1 MDYWGFYNGAE
12 NISSLTGYRHTLIPS
27 IEGLGINQDALI
39 IQGQELPAQTAV
51 RNASRK
57 YITANMLK
65 KITYPTGG
73 SVEFEFEPHTFTN
86 AKVISKE
93 DLEKYA
99 PKLAYLNTVNN
110 NNAEFSTP
118 FVTFNI
124 PFAQTVTINVTVR
137 FDDYSASQVEGSGTI
152 IRQVG
157 STGGGILKSYKVTSQ
172 NVTDEHSYHVVES
185 FTLEAGDYVMSST
198 LASTVP
204 NQGYTARNVSA
215 ATLTYKSQIFNVDID
230 TLEHIGAG
238 VRIKT
243 ITQRNNTGEI
253 LERTKYLYELDNHKS
268 SGLLMIPI
276 NFVTDHNIRHGL
288 DNCPIHS
295 IVDHQFRRYDAQTD
309 ATLCYFPENYS
320 GRLIRKSTYDA
331 NNKLVK
337 EEINEYSIANKA
349 KELVNIKVIDNY
361 VGPVNHCLSIEAHP
375 YYNPYIYNG
384 RFFITLYPYIAYDI
398 QLTQQTETEYF
409 NSVPISKEKLYTYNQ
424 RNQISTCQTSTSRS
438 DYIQETY
445 KYAADSSFYKD
456 HLDYNVLTA
465 IMRYKRTS
473 GSSTAILENKYGNA
487 FTKFTLLSS
496 TESSNISPKR
506 RTVSYKYD
514 SKWNPVE
521 VTYQDSSSVVY
532 LWGYKY
538 SRIIAKITNITYAKV
553 LSRLGESSLNTLCS
567 SNIPNSTSLYNLQNI
582 FSDCEVTTWLYN
594 PSYGV
599 SEVRSPNGLKT
610 FYEYDAIGR
619 VSEILDLNRKTIMS
633 FQYQLSHNGTS
644 QNFLK
649 TRTMMN
655 EEGNKYMEVYSYYD
669 GLGRPYQTVE
679 CKITP
684 FQTHLIT
691 LQEYDAAN
699 RKTYTWLPVESA
711 TSTYMPSASVK
722 AQAVADYGDTHPYTK
737 TEYEASPLNKIVNQ
751 YGVGEEWNNHP
762 VHIEYMTNTTSS
774 PLNCLNYMVN
784 DNGALV
790 SSNQYYAAGQLYVT
804 KSTDEDNNVGYTF
817 TDKSGHTILT
827 RQISGGQNLDTYY
840 VYDGLDNLR
849 YVLQPMYQTST
860 NLNMYAFQYK
870 YMGRQL
876 CIEKKM
882 PGAEA
887 IKYVYDK
894 LDRLIFSQDGN
905 QRLQNEWT
913 FYLYDRLN
921 RLTIQGIC
929 MEIDRLNLIPDVV
942 VTCYRENSNT
952 GLGGSGYYSTF
963 IPVDKVKEIHI
974 VNYYDD
980 YKFCSLTGFSGVPH
994 FSMGSNAKGY
1004 LTGNVVTILED
1015 GKKLYSANYYD
1026 VKGRMTQKVSSN
1038 HMNEYEVDNITYSFT
1053 DKPLTISHTHTAIN
1067 TTELYTYVYDH
1078 AERLQEVRHKLN
1090 GNSEVKLVINTYD
1103 KLGRLK
1109 TKTHHG
1115 ISGHKLTYEYN
1126 IRNWLTQISGT
1137 LFEQNLYYNTG
1148 NGSQCYNGNIGSMTW
1163 KSGED
1168 GIRGYKF
1175 TYDNMSRMRNAIYGE
1190 GTSITPP
1197 TGKNFSENVI
1207 GYDYNG
1213 NITGLQRYGKM
1224 SGSTYGKID
1233 DLSLTYVGNQL
1244 NNVTDAATDPLYNGA
1259 FNFVDGNKT
1268 SIQEYKYDA
1277 SGNLEQDYNK
1287 KIAKIQ
1293 YNSLNL
1299 PSTLQFANG
1308 NSTNYLYGAD
1318 GMKRRVTHK
1327 TAIANISVP
1336 MGQIKELASSQIS
1349 QTNTTDYCN
1358 NVIYE
1363 NGVLSMILTEEG
1375 YVTLSGD
1382 APIYHYYLKDHQGN
1396 NRVVINQASTV
1407 EQINHYYPFGGLF
1420 EVNTTTS
1427 GIQSYK
1433 YNGKELDRIH
1443 GVDWYDYEARMYDGA
1458 LGRFTTVDPLTEKYY
1473 STNLYAYCKNNP
1485 INRIDPDGKDDYLLE
1500 PRGRLHNCTPYA
1512 QRGKSGVDKLHSYS
1526 GNSKSPM
1533 GKSITVKSGL
1543 LSQMLEVQKKEEGY
1557 STYGSTR
1564 NIEDAAEVFK
1574 FAADNSKAEWKFD
1587 VYNDDGAFTAVVATD
1602 QKENNVQNGDYAQK
1616 ELSVNGTKVVN
1627 IHSHPDPN
1635 GTKEGSDKD
1644 MENAKRSSARNGVY
1658 FKANQT
1664 LYEYNGTQSNIR
1676 EIPIQSAVDLL
1687 RQLGI
1692 Y

>member
-1 MDYWGFYNGAE
+1 
-12 NISSLTGYRHTLIPS
+12 
-27 IEGLGINQDALI
+27 
-39 IQGQELPAQTAV
+39 
-51 RNASRK
+51 
-57 YITANMLK
+57 
-65 KITYPTGG
+65 
-73 SVEFEFEPHTFTN
+73 
-86 AKVISKE
+86 
-93 DLEKYA
+93 
-99 PKLAYLNTVNN
+99 
-110 NNAEFSTP
+110 
-118 FVTFNI
+118 
-124 PFAQTVTINVTVR
+124 
-137 FDDYSASQVEGSGTI
+137 
-152 IRQVG
+152 
-157 STGGGILKSYKVTSQ
+157 
-172 NVTDEHSYHVVES
+172 
-185 FTLEAGDYVMSST
+185 
-198 LASTVP
+198 
-204 NQGYTARNVSA
+204 
-215 ATLTYKSQIFNVDID
+215 
-230 TLEHIGAG
+230 
-238 VRIKT
+238 
-243 ITQRNNTGEI
+243 
-253 LERTKYLYELDNHKS
+253 
-268 SGLLMIPI
+268 
-276 NFVTDHNIRHGL
+276 
-288 DNCPIHS
+288 
-295 IVDHQFRRYDAQTD
+295 
-309 ATLCYFPENYS
+309 
-320 GRLIRKSTYDA
+320 
-331 NNKLVK
+331 
-337 EEINEYSIANKA
+337 
-349 KELVNIKVIDNY
+349 
-361 VGPVNHCLSIEAHP
+361 
-375 YYNPYIYNG
+375 
-384 RFFITLYPYIAYDI
+384 
-398 QLTQQTETEYF
+398 
-409 NSVPISKEKLYTYNQ
+409 
-424 RNQISTCQTSTSRS
+424 
-438 DYIQETY
+438 
-445 KYAADSSFYKD
+445 
-456 HLDYNVLTA
+456 
-465 IMRYKRTS
+465 
-473 GSSTAILENKYGNA
+473 
-487 FTKFTLLSS
+487 
-496 TESSNISPKR
+496 
-506 RTVSYKYD
+506 
-514 SKWNPVE
+514 
-521 VTYQDSSSVVY
+521 
-532 LWGYKY
+532 
-538 SRIIAKITNITYAKV
+538 
-553 LSRLGESSLNTLCS
+553 
-567 SNIPNSTSLYNLQNI
+567 
-582 FSDCEVTTWLYN
+582 
-594 PSYGV
+594 
-599 SEVRSPNGLKT
+599 
-610 FYEYDAIGR
+610 
-619 VSEILDLNRKTIMS
+619 
-633 FQYQLSHNGTS
+633 
-644 QNFLK
+644 
-649 TRTMMN
+649 
-655 EEGNKYMEVYSYYD
+655 
-669 GLGRPYQTVE
+669 
-679 CKITP
+679 
-684 FQTHLIT
+684 
-691 LQEYDAAN
+691 
-699 RKTYTWLPVESA
+699 
-711 TSTYMPSASVK
+711 
-722 AQAVADYGDTHPYTK
+722 
-737 TEYEASPLNKIVNQ
+737 
-751 YGVGEEWNNHP
+751 
-762 VHIEYMTNTTSS
+762 
-774 PLNCLNYMVN
+774 
-784 DNGALV
+784 
-790 SSNQYYAAGQLYVT
+790 
-804 KSTDEDNNVGYTF
+804 
-817 TDKSGHTILT
+817 
-827 RQISGGQNLDTYY
+827 
-840 VYDGLDNLR
+840 
-849 YVLQPMYQTST
+849 
-860 NLNMYAFQYK
+860 
-870 YMGRQL
+870 MGRQL

-963 IPVDKVKEIHI
+963 IPIDKVKEIHI

-1004 LTGNVVTILED
+1004 LTGNVATILED

-1026 VKGRMTQKVSSN
+1026 VKGRMTKKVSSN

-1053 DKPLTISHTHTAIN
+1053 DKPLTASHTHTAIN
-1067 TTELYTYVYDH
+1067 ATELYTYVYDH

-1090 GNSEVKLVINTYD
+1090 ENSEVKLAINTYD

-1115 ISGHKLTYEYN
+1115 TSGHKLTYEYN
-1126 IRNWLTQISGT
+1126 IRNWLTQISGR

-1148 NGSQCYNGNIGSMTW
+1148 SGSQCYNGNIGSMTW

-1213 NITGLQRYGKM
+1213 NITGLQRYGKV

-1233 DLSLTYVGNQL
+1233 DLSITYVGNQL

-1268 SIQEYKYDA
+1268 SIQEYKYD
-1277 SGNLEQDYNK
+1277 SNGNLEQDYNK

-1349 QTNTTDYCN
+1349 QTNTTDYCS

-1635 GTKEGSDKD
+1635 GTKGGSDKD

>member
-1 MDYWGFYNGAE
+1 
-12 NISSLTGYRHTLIPS
+12 
-27 IEGLGINQDALI
+27 
-39 IQGQELPAQTAV
+39 
-51 RNASRK
+51 
-57 YITANMLK
+57 
-65 KITYPTGG
+65 
-73 SVEFEFEPHTFTN
+73 
-86 AKVISKE
+86 
-93 DLEKYA
+93 
-99 PKLAYLNTVNN
+99 
-110 NNAEFSTP
+110 
-118 FVTFNI
+118 
-124 PFAQTVTINVTVR
+124 
-137 FDDYSASQVEGSGTI
+137 
-152 IRQVG
+152 
-157 STGGGILKSYKVTSQ
+157 
-172 NVTDEHSYHVVES
+172 
-185 FTLEAGDYVMSST
+185 
-198 LASTVP
+198 
-204 NQGYTARNVSA
+204 
-215 ATLTYKSQIFNVDID
+215 
-230 TLEHIGAG
+230 
-238 VRIKT
+238 
-243 ITQRNNTGEI
+243 
-253 LERTKYLYELDNHKS
+253 
-268 SGLLMIPI
+268 
-276 NFVTDHNIRHGL
+276 
-288 DNCPIHS
+288 
-295 IVDHQFRRYDAQTD
+295 
-309 ATLCYFPENYS
+309 
-320 GRLIRKSTYDA
+320 
-331 NNKLVK
+331 
-337 EEINEYSIANKA
+337 
-349 KELVNIKVIDNY
+349 
-361 VGPVNHCLSIEAHP
+361 
-375 YYNPYIYNG
+375 
-384 RFFITLYPYIAYDI
+384 
-398 QLTQQTETEYF
+398 
-409 NSVPISKEKLYTYNQ
+409 
-424 RNQISTCQTSTSRS
+424 
-438 DYIQETY
+438 
-445 KYAADSSFYKD
+445 
-456 HLDYNVLTA
+456 
-465 IMRYKRTS
+465 
-473 GSSTAILENKYGNA
+473 
-487 FTKFTLLSS
+487 
-496 TESSNISPKR
+496 
-506 RTVSYKYD
+506 
-514 SKWNPVE
+514 
-521 VTYQDSSSVVY
+521 
-532 LWGYKY
+532 
-538 SRIIAKITNITYAKV
+538 
-553 LSRLGESSLNTLCS
+553 
-567 SNIPNSTSLYNLQNI
+567 
-582 FSDCEVTTWLYN
+582 
-594 PSYGV
+594 
-599 SEVRSPNGLKT
+599 
-610 FYEYDAIGR
+610 
-619 VSEILDLNRKTIMS
+619 
-633 FQYQLSHNGTS
+633 
-644 QNFLK
+644 
-649 TRTMMN
+649 
-655 EEGNKYMEVYSYYD
+655 
-669 GLGRPYQTVE
+669 
-679 CKITP
+679 
-684 FQTHLIT
+684 
-691 LQEYDAAN
+691 
-699 RKTYTWLPVESA
+699 
-711 TSTYMPSASVK
+711 
-722 AQAVADYGDTHPYTK
+722 
-737 TEYEASPLNKIVNQ
+737 
-751 YGVGEEWNNHP
+751 
-762 VHIEYMTNTTSS
+762 
-774 PLNCLNYMVN
+774 MVN

-827 RQISGGQNLDTYY
+827 RQISGSQILDTYY

-849 YVLQPMYQTST
+849 YVLQPMYQTNA

-963 IPVDKVKEIHI
+963 IPIDKVKEIHI

-1004 LTGNVVTILED
+1004 LTGNVATILED

-1026 VKGRMTQKVSSN
+1026 VKGRMTKKVSSN

-1053 DKPLTISHTHTAIN
+1053 DKPLTASHTHTAIN
-1067 TTELYTYVYDH
+1067 ATELYTYVYDH

-1090 GNSEVKLVINTYD
+1090 ENSEVKLAINTYD

-1115 ISGHKLTYEYN
+1115 TSGHKLTYEYN
-1126 IRNWLTQISGT
+1126 IRNWLTQISGR
-1137 LFEQNLYYNTG
+1137 LFEQNLHYNTG
-1148 NGSQCYNGNIGSMTW
+1148 SGSQCYNGNIGSMTW

-1213 NITGLQRYGKM
+1213 NITGLQRYGKV

-1233 DLSLTYVGNQL
+1233 DLSITYVGNQL

-1268 SIQEYKYDA
+1268 SIQEYKYD
-1277 SGNLEQDYNK
+1277 SNGNLEQDYNK

-1299 PSTLQFANG
+1299 PSALQFANG
-1308 NSTNYLYGAD
+1308 NSTDYLYGAD

-1635 GTKEGSDKD
+1635 GTKGGSDKD

>member
-1 MDYWGFYNGAE
+1 
-12 NISSLTGYRHTLIPS
+12 
-27 IEGLGINQDALI
+27 
-39 IQGQELPAQTAV
+39 
-51 RNASRK
+51 
-57 YITANMLK
+57 
-65 KITYPTGG
+65 
-73 SVEFEFEPHTFTN
+73 
-86 AKVISKE
+86 
-93 DLEKYA
+93 
-99 PKLAYLNTVNN
+99 
-110 NNAEFSTP
+110 
-118 FVTFNI
+118 
-124 PFAQTVTINVTVR
+124 
-137 FDDYSASQVEGSGTI
+137 
-152 IRQVG
+152 
-157 STGGGILKSYKVTSQ
+157 
-172 NVTDEHSYHVVES
+172 
-185 FTLEAGDYVMSST
+185 MSST

-456 HLDYNVLTA
+456 HLDYNVLTT

-644 QNFLK
+644 QNFFK

-699 RKTYTWLPVESA
+699 RKTYTWLPLESA

-751 YGVGEEWNNHP
+751 YGAGEDWNNHP

-827 RQISGGQNLDTYY
+827 RQISGSQNLDTYY

-849 YVLQPMYQTST
+849 YVLQPMYQTNA

-963 IPVDKVKEIHI
+963 IPIDKVKEIHI

-1026 VKGRMTQKVSSN
+1026 VKGRMTKKVSSN

-1053 DKPLTISHTHTAIN
+1053 DKPLTASHTHTAIN
-1067 TTELYTYVYDH
+1067 ATELYTYVYDH

-1090 GNSEVKLVINTYD
+1090 ENSEVKLAINTYD

-1115 ISGHKLTYEYN
+1115 TSGHKLTYEYN
-1126 IRNWLTQISGT
+1126 IRNWLTQINGR

-1148 NGSQCYNGNIGSMTW
+1148 SGSQCYNGNIGSMTW

-1213 NITGLQRYGKM
+1213 NITGLQRYGKV

-1233 DLSLTYVGNQL
+1233 DLSITYVGNQL

-1268 SIQEYKYDA
+1268 SIQEYKYD
-1277 SGNLEQDYNK
+1277 SNGNLEQDYNK

-1299 PSTLQFANG
+1299 PSALQFANG
-1308 NSTNYLYGAD
+1308 NSTDYLYGAD

-1635 GTKEGSDKD
+1635 GTKGGSDKD

>member
-1 MDYWGFYNGAE
+1 M
-12 NISSLTGYRHTLIPS
+12 
-27 IEGLGINQDALI
+27 
-39 IQGQELPAQTAV
+39 
-51 RNASRK
+51 
-57 YITANMLK
+57 
-65 KITYPTGG
+65 
-73 SVEFEFEPHTFTN
+73 
-86 AKVISKE
+86 
-93 DLEKYA
+93 
-99 PKLAYLNTVNN
+99 
-110 NNAEFSTP
+110 
-118 FVTFNI
+118 
-124 PFAQTVTINVTVR
+124 
-137 FDDYSASQVEGSGTI
+137 
-152 IRQVG
+152 
-157 STGGGILKSYKVTSQ
+157 TSQ

-456 HLDYNVLTA
+456 HLDYNVLTT

-644 QNFLK
+644 QNFFK

-751 YGVGEEWNNHP
+751 YGAGEDWNNHP

-827 RQISGGQNLDTYY
+827 RQISGSQNLDTYY

-849 YVLQPMYQTST
+849 YVLQPMYQTNA

-963 IPVDKVKEIHI
+963 IPIDKVKEIHI

-994 FSMGSNAKGY
+994 FSMDSNAKGY

-1026 VKGRMTQKVSSN
+1026 VKGRMTKKVSSN

-1053 DKPLTISHTHTAIN
+1053 DKPLTASHTHTAIN
-1067 TTELYTYVYDH
+1067 ATELYTYVYDH

-1090 GNSEVKLVINTYD
+1090 ENSEVKLAINTYD

-1115 ISGHKLTYEYN
+1115 TSGHKLTYEYN
-1126 IRNWLTQISGT
+1126 IRNWLTQINGR

-1148 NGSQCYNGNIGSMTW
+1148 SGSQCYNGNIGSMTW

-1213 NITGLQRYGKM
+1213 NITGLQRYGKV

-1233 DLSLTYVGNQL
+1233 DLSITYVGNQL

-1268 SIQEYKYDA
+1268 SIQEYKYD
-1277 SGNLEQDYNK
+1277 SNGNLEQDYNK

-1299 PSTLQFANG
+1299 PSALQFANG
-1308 NSTNYLYGAD
+1308 NSTDYLYGAD

-1635 GTKEGSDKD
+1635 GTKGGSDKD

>member
-1 MDYWGFYNGAE
+1 
-12 NISSLTGYRHTLIPS
+12 
-27 IEGLGINQDALI
+27 
-39 IQGQELPAQTAV
+39 
-51 RNASRK
+51 
-57 YITANMLK
+57 
-65 KITYPTGG
+65 
-73 SVEFEFEPHTFTN
+73 
-86 AKVISKE
+86 
-93 DLEKYA
+93 
-99 PKLAYLNTVNN
+99 
-110 NNAEFSTP
+110 
-118 FVTFNI
+118 
-124 PFAQTVTINVTVR
+124 
-137 FDDYSASQVEGSGTI
+137 
-152 IRQVG
+152 
-157 STGGGILKSYKVTSQ
+157 
-172 NVTDEHSYHVVES
+172 
-185 FTLEAGDYVMSST
+185 MSST

-456 HLDYNVLTA
+456 HLDYNVLTT

-538 SRIIAKITNITYAKV
+538 SQIIAKITNITYAKV

-644 QNFLK
+644 QNFFK

-751 YGVGEEWNNHP
+751 YGAGEDWNNHP

-827 RQISGGQNLDTYY
+827 RQISGSQNLDTYY

-849 YVLQPMYQTST
+849 YVLQPMYQTNA

-963 IPVDKVKEIHI
+963 IPIDKVKEIHI

-1026 VKGRMTQKVSSN
+1026 VKGRMTKKVSSN

-1053 DKPLTISHTHTAIN
+1053 DKPLTASHTHTAIN
-1067 TTELYTYVYDH
+1067 ATELYTYVYDH

-1090 GNSEVKLVINTYD
+1090 ENSEVKLAINTYD

-1115 ISGHKLTYEYN
+1115 TSGHKLTYEYN
-1126 IRNWLTQISGT
+1126 IRNWLTQINGR

-1148 NGSQCYNGNIGSMTW
+1148 SGSQCYNGNIGSMTW

-1213 NITGLQRYGKM
+1213 NITGLQRYGKV

-1233 DLSLTYVGNQL
+1233 DLSITYVGNQL

-1268 SIQEYKYDA
+1268 SIQEYKYD
-1277 SGNLEQDYNK
+1277 SNGNLEQDYNK

-1299 PSTLQFANG
+1299 PSALQFANG
-1308 NSTNYLYGAD
+1308 NSTDYLYGAD

-1635 GTKEGSDKD
+1635 GTKGGSDKD

>member
-1 MDYWGFYNGAE
+1 
-12 NISSLTGYRHTLIPS
+12 
-27 IEGLGINQDALI
+27 
-39 IQGQELPAQTAV
+39 
-51 RNASRK
+51 
-57 YITANMLK
+57 
-65 KITYPTGG
+65 
-73 SVEFEFEPHTFTN
+73 
-86 AKVISKE
+86 
-93 DLEKYA
+93 
-99 PKLAYLNTVNN
+99 
-110 NNAEFSTP
+110 
-118 FVTFNI
+118 
-124 PFAQTVTINVTVR
+124 
-137 FDDYSASQVEGSGTI
+137 
-152 IRQVG
+152 
-157 STGGGILKSYKVTSQ
+157 
-172 NVTDEHSYHVVES
+172 
-185 FTLEAGDYVMSST
+185 
-198 LASTVP
+198 
-204 NQGYTARNVSA
+204 
-215 ATLTYKSQIFNVDID
+215 
-230 TLEHIGAG
+230 
-238 VRIKT
+238 
-243 ITQRNNTGEI
+243 
-253 LERTKYLYELDNHKS
+253 
-268 SGLLMIPI
+268 
-276 NFVTDHNIRHGL
+276 
-288 DNCPIHS
+288 
-295 IVDHQFRRYDAQTD
+295 
-309 ATLCYFPENYS
+309 
-320 GRLIRKSTYDA
+320 
-331 NNKLVK
+331 
-337 EEINEYSIANKA
+337 
-349 KELVNIKVIDNY
+349 
-361 VGPVNHCLSIEAHP
+361 
-375 YYNPYIYNG
+375 
-384 RFFITLYPYIAYDI
+384 
-398 QLTQQTETEYF
+398 
-409 NSVPISKEKLYTYNQ
+409 
-424 RNQISTCQTSTSRS
+424 
-438 DYIQETY
+438 
-445 KYAADSSFYKD
+445 
-456 HLDYNVLTA
+456 
-465 IMRYKRTS
+465 
-473 GSSTAILENKYGNA
+473 
-487 FTKFTLLSS
+487 
-496 TESSNISPKR
+496 
-506 RTVSYKYD
+506 
-514 SKWNPVE
+514 
-521 VTYQDSSSVVY
+521 
-532 LWGYKY
+532 
-538 SRIIAKITNITYAKV
+538 
-553 LSRLGESSLNTLCS
+553 
-567 SNIPNSTSLYNLQNI
+567 
-582 FSDCEVTTWLYN
+582 
-594 PSYGV
+594 
-599 SEVRSPNGLKT
+599 
-610 FYEYDAIGR
+610 
-619 VSEILDLNRKTIMS
+619 
-633 FQYQLSHNGTS
+633 
-644 QNFLK
+644 
-649 TRTMMN
+649 
-655 EEGNKYMEVYSYYD
+655 
-669 GLGRPYQTVE
+669 
-679 CKITP
+679 
-684 FQTHLIT
+684 
-691 LQEYDAAN
+691 
-699 RKTYTWLPVESA
+699 
-711 TSTYMPSASVK
+711 
-722 AQAVADYGDTHPYTK
+722 
-737 TEYEASPLNKIVNQ
+737 
-751 YGVGEEWNNHP
+751 
-762 VHIEYMTNTTSS
+762 
-774 PLNCLNYMVN
+774 MVN

-827 RQISGGQNLDTYY
+827 RQISGSQILDTYY

-849 YVLQPMYQTST
+849 YVLQPMYQTNA

-963 IPVDKVKEIHI
+963 IPIDKVKEIHI

-1004 LTGNVVTILED
+1004 LTGNVATILED

-1026 VKGRMTQKVSSN
+1026 VKGRMTKKVSSN

-1053 DKPLTISHTHTAIN
+1053 DKPLTASHTHTAIN
-1067 TTELYTYVYDH
+1067 ATELYTYVYDH

-1090 GNSEVKLVINTYD
+1090 ENSEVKLAINTYD

-1115 ISGHKLTYEYN
+1115 TSGHKLTYEYN
-1126 IRNWLTQISGT
+1126 IRNWLTQISGR

-1148 NGSQCYNGNIGSMTW
+1148 SGSQCYNGNIGSMTW

-1213 NITGLQRYGKM
+1213 NITGLQRYGKV

-1233 DLSLTYVGNQL
+1233 DLSITYVGNQL

-1268 SIQEYKYDA
+1268 SIQEYKYD
-1277 SGNLEQDYNK
+1277 SNGNLEQDYNK

-1349 QTNTTDYCN
+1349 QTNTTDYCS

-1635 GTKEGSDKD
+1635 GTKGGSDKD

>member
-1 MDYWGFYNGAE
+1 
-12 NISSLTGYRHTLIPS
+12 
-27 IEGLGINQDALI
+27 
-39 IQGQELPAQTAV
+39 
-51 RNASRK
+51 
-57 YITANMLK
+57 
-65 KITYPTGG
+65 
-73 SVEFEFEPHTFTN
+73 
-86 AKVISKE
+86 
-93 DLEKYA
+93 
-99 PKLAYLNTVNN
+99 
-110 NNAEFSTP
+110 
-118 FVTFNI
+118 
-124 PFAQTVTINVTVR
+124 
-137 FDDYSASQVEGSGTI
+137 
-152 IRQVG
+152 
-157 STGGGILKSYKVTSQ
+157 
-172 NVTDEHSYHVVES
+172 
-185 FTLEAGDYVMSST
+185 MSST

-456 HLDYNVLTA
+456 HLDYNVLTT

-644 QNFLK
+644 QNFFK

-751 YGVGEEWNNHP
+751 YGAGEDWNNHP

-827 RQISGGQNLDTYY
+827 RQISGSQNLDTYY

-849 YVLQPMYQTST
+849 YVLQPMYQTNA

-963 IPVDKVKEIHI
+963 IPIDKVKEIHI

-1026 VKGRMTQKVSSN
+1026 VKGRMTKKVSSN

-1053 DKPLTISHTHTAIN
+1053 DKPLTASHTHTAIN
-1067 TTELYTYVYDH
+1067 ATELYTYVYDH

-1090 GNSEVKLVINTYD
+1090 ENSEVKLAINTYD

-1115 ISGHKLTYEYN
+1115 TSGHKLTYEYN
-1126 IRNWLTQISGT
+1126 IRNWLTQINGR

-1148 NGSQCYNGNIGSMTW
+1148 SGSQCYNGNIGSMTW

-1213 NITGLQRYGKM
+1213 NITGLQRYGKV

-1233 DLSLTYVGNQL
+1233 DLSITYVGNQL

-1268 SIQEYKYDA
+1268 SIQEYKYD
-1277 SGNLEQDYNK
+1277 SNGNLEQDYNK

-1299 PSTLQFANG
+1299 PSALQFANG
-1308 NSTNYLYGAD
+1308 NSTDYLYGAD

-1635 GTKEGSDKD
+1635 GTKGGSDKD

>member
-1 MDYWGFYNGAE
+1 
-12 NISSLTGYRHTLIPS
+12 
-27 IEGLGINQDALI
+27 
-39 IQGQELPAQTAV
+39 
-51 RNASRK
+51 
-57 YITANMLK
+57 
-65 KITYPTGG
+65 
-73 SVEFEFEPHTFTN
+73 
-86 AKVISKE
+86 
-93 DLEKYA
+93 
-99 PKLAYLNTVNN
+99 
-110 NNAEFSTP
+110 
-118 FVTFNI
+118 
-124 PFAQTVTINVTVR
+124 
-137 FDDYSASQVEGSGTI
+137 
-152 IRQVG
+152 
-157 STGGGILKSYKVTSQ
+157 
-172 NVTDEHSYHVVES
+172 
-185 FTLEAGDYVMSST
+185 MSST

-456 HLDYNVLTA
+456 HLDYNVLTT

-644 QNFLK
+644 QNFFK

-751 YGVGEEWNNHP
+751 YGAGEDWNNHP

-817 TDKSGHTILT
+817 ADKSGHTILT
-827 RQISGGQNLDTYY
+827 RQISGSQNLDTYY

-849 YVLQPMYQTST
+849 YVLQPMYQTNA

-963 IPVDKVKEIHI
+963 IPIDKVKEIHI

-1026 VKGRMTQKVSSN
+1026 VKGRMTKKVSSN

-1053 DKPLTISHTHTAIN
+1053 DKPLTASHTHTAIN
-1067 TTELYTYVYDH
+1067 ATELYTYVYDH

-1090 GNSEVKLVINTYD
+1090 ENSEVKLAINTYD

-1115 ISGHKLTYEYN
+1115 TSGHKLTYEYN
-1126 IRNWLTQISGT
+1126 IRNWLTQINGR

-1148 NGSQCYNGNIGSMTW
+1148 SGSQCYNGNIGSMTW

-1213 NITGLQRYGKM
+1213 NITGLQRYGKV

-1233 DLSLTYVGNQL
+1233 DLSITYVGNQL

-1268 SIQEYKYDA
+1268 SIQEYKYD
-1277 SGNLEQDYNK
+1277 SNGNLEQDYNK

-1299 PSTLQFANG
+1299 PSALQFANG
-1308 NSTNYLYGAD
+1308 NSTDYLYGAD

-1635 GTKEGSDKD
+1635 GTKGGSDKD

>member
-1 MDYWGFYNGAE
+1 
-12 NISSLTGYRHTLIPS
+12 
-27 IEGLGINQDALI
+27 
-39 IQGQELPAQTAV
+39 
-51 RNASRK
+51 
-57 YITANMLK
+57 
-65 KITYPTGG
+65 
-73 SVEFEFEPHTFTN
+73 
-86 AKVISKE
+86 
-93 DLEKYA
+93 
-99 PKLAYLNTVNN
+99 
-110 NNAEFSTP
+110 
-118 FVTFNI
+118 
-124 PFAQTVTINVTVR
+124 
-137 FDDYSASQVEGSGTI
+137 
-152 IRQVG
+152 
-157 STGGGILKSYKVTSQ
+157 
-172 NVTDEHSYHVVES
+172 
-185 FTLEAGDYVMSST
+185 
-198 LASTVP
+198 
-204 NQGYTARNVSA
+204 
-215 ATLTYKSQIFNVDID
+215 
-230 TLEHIGAG
+230 
-238 VRIKT
+238 
-243 ITQRNNTGEI
+243 
-253 LERTKYLYELDNHKS
+253 
-268 SGLLMIPI
+268 
-276 NFVTDHNIRHGL
+276 
-288 DNCPIHS
+288 
-295 IVDHQFRRYDAQTD
+295 
-309 ATLCYFPENYS
+309 
-320 GRLIRKSTYDA
+320 
-331 NNKLVK
+331 
-337 EEINEYSIANKA
+337 
-349 KELVNIKVIDNY
+349 
-361 VGPVNHCLSIEAHP
+361 
-375 YYNPYIYNG
+375 
-384 RFFITLYPYIAYDI
+384 
-398 QLTQQTETEYF
+398 
-409 NSVPISKEKLYTYNQ
+409 
-424 RNQISTCQTSTSRS
+424 
-438 DYIQETY
+438 
-445 KYAADSSFYKD
+445 
-456 HLDYNVLTA
+456 
-465 IMRYKRTS
+465 
-473 GSSTAILENKYGNA
+473 
-487 FTKFTLLSS
+487 
-496 TESSNISPKR
+496 
-506 RTVSYKYD
+506 
-514 SKWNPVE
+514 
-521 VTYQDSSSVVY
+521 
-532 LWGYKY
+532 
-538 SRIIAKITNITYAKV
+538 
-553 LSRLGESSLNTLCS
+553 
-567 SNIPNSTSLYNLQNI
+567 
-582 FSDCEVTTWLYN
+582 
-594 PSYGV
+594 
-599 SEVRSPNGLKT
+599 
-610 FYEYDAIGR
+610 
-619 VSEILDLNRKTIMS
+619 
-633 FQYQLSHNGTS
+633 
-644 QNFLK
+644 
-649 TRTMMN
+649 
-655 EEGNKYMEVYSYYD
+655 
-669 GLGRPYQTVE
+669 
-679 CKITP
+679 
-684 FQTHLIT
+684 
-691 LQEYDAAN
+691 
-699 RKTYTWLPVESA
+699 
-711 TSTYMPSASVK
+711 
-722 AQAVADYGDTHPYTK
+722 
-737 TEYEASPLNKIVNQ
+737 
-751 YGVGEEWNNHP
+751 
-762 VHIEYMTNTTSS
+762 
-774 PLNCLNYMVN
+774 MVN

-827 RQISGGQNLDTYY
+827 RQISGSQILDTYY

-849 YVLQPMYQTST
+849 YVLQPMYQTNA

-963 IPVDKVKEIHI
+963 IPIDKVKEIHI

-1004 LTGNVVTILED
+1004 LTGNVATILED

-1026 VKGRMTQKVSSN
+1026 VKGRMTKKVSSN

-1053 DKPLTISHTHTAIN
+1053 DKPLTASHTHTAIN
-1067 TTELYTYVYDH
+1067 ATELYTYVYDH

-1090 GNSEVKLVINTYD
+1090 ENSEVKLAINTYD

-1115 ISGHKLTYEYN
+1115 TSGHKLTYEYN
-1126 IRNWLTQISGT
+1126 IRNWLTQISGR

-1148 NGSQCYNGNIGSMTW
+1148 SGSQCYNGNIGSMTW

-1213 NITGLQRYGKM
+1213 NITGLQRYGKV

-1233 DLSLTYVGNQL
+1233 DLSITYVGNQL

-1268 SIQEYKYDA
+1268 SIQEYKYDYN
-1277 SGNLEQDYNK
+1277 GNLEQDNNK

-1299 PSTLQFANG
+1299 PSALQFANG
-1308 NSTNYLYGAD
+1308 NSTDYLYGAD

-1635 GTKEGSDKD
+1635 GTKGGSDKD

>member
-1 MDYWGFYNGAE
+1 
-12 NISSLTGYRHTLIPS
+12 
-27 IEGLGINQDALI
+27 
-39 IQGQELPAQTAV
+39 
-51 RNASRK
+51 
-57 YITANMLK
+57 
-65 KITYPTGG
+65 
-73 SVEFEFEPHTFTN
+73 
-86 AKVISKE
+86 
-93 DLEKYA
+93 
-99 PKLAYLNTVNN
+99 
-110 NNAEFSTP
+110 
-118 FVTFNI
+118 
-124 PFAQTVTINVTVR
+124 
-137 FDDYSASQVEGSGTI
+137 
-152 IRQVG
+152 
-157 STGGGILKSYKVTSQ
+157 
-172 NVTDEHSYHVVES
+172 
-185 FTLEAGDYVMSST
+185 
-198 LASTVP
+198 
-204 NQGYTARNVSA
+204 
-215 ATLTYKSQIFNVDID
+215 
-230 TLEHIGAG
+230 
-238 VRIKT
+238 
-243 ITQRNNTGEI
+243 
-253 LERTKYLYELDNHKS
+253 
-268 SGLLMIPI
+268 
-276 NFVTDHNIRHGL
+276 
-288 DNCPIHS
+288 
-295 IVDHQFRRYDAQTD
+295 
-309 ATLCYFPENYS
+309 
-320 GRLIRKSTYDA
+320 
-331 NNKLVK
+331 
-337 EEINEYSIANKA
+337 
-349 KELVNIKVIDNY
+349 
-361 VGPVNHCLSIEAHP
+361 
-375 YYNPYIYNG
+375 
-384 RFFITLYPYIAYDI
+384 
-398 QLTQQTETEYF
+398 
-409 NSVPISKEKLYTYNQ
+409 
-424 RNQISTCQTSTSRS
+424 
-438 DYIQETY
+438 
-445 KYAADSSFYKD
+445 
-456 HLDYNVLTA
+456 
-465 IMRYKRTS
+465 
-473 GSSTAILENKYGNA
+473 
-487 FTKFTLLSS
+487 
-496 TESSNISPKR
+496 
-506 RTVSYKYD
+506 
-514 SKWNPVE
+514 
-521 VTYQDSSSVVY
+521 
-532 LWGYKY
+532 
-538 SRIIAKITNITYAKV
+538 
-553 LSRLGESSLNTLCS
+553 
-567 SNIPNSTSLYNLQNI
+567 
-582 FSDCEVTTWLYN
+582 
-594 PSYGV
+594 
-599 SEVRSPNGLKT
+599 
-610 FYEYDAIGR
+610 
-619 VSEILDLNRKTIMS
+619 
-633 FQYQLSHNGTS
+633 
-644 QNFLK
+644 
-649 TRTMMN
+649 
-655 EEGNKYMEVYSYYD
+655 
-669 GLGRPYQTVE
+669 
-679 CKITP
+679 
-684 FQTHLIT
+684 
-691 LQEYDAAN
+691 
-699 RKTYTWLPVESA
+699 
-711 TSTYMPSASVK
+711 
-722 AQAVADYGDTHPYTK
+722 
-737 TEYEASPLNKIVNQ
+737 
-751 YGVGEEWNNHP
+751 
-762 VHIEYMTNTTSS
+762 
-774 PLNCLNYMVN
+774 MVN

-827 RQISGGQNLDTYY
+827 RQISGSQILDTYY

-849 YVLQPMYQTST
+849 YVLQPMYQTNA

-963 IPVDKVKEIHI
+963 IPIDKVKEIHI

-1004 LTGNVVTILED
+1004 LTGNVATILED

-1026 VKGRMTQKVSSN
+1026 VKGRMTKKVSSN

-1053 DKPLTISHTHTAIN
+1053 DKPLTASHTHTAIN
-1067 TTELYTYVYDH
+1067 ATELYTYVYDH

-1090 GNSEVKLVINTYD
+1090 ENSEVKLAINTYD

-1115 ISGHKLTYEYN
+1115 TSGHKLTYEYN
-1126 IRNWLTQISGT
+1126 IRNWLTQISGR

-1148 NGSQCYNGNIGSMTW
+1148 SGSQCYNGNIGSMTW

-1213 NITGLQRYGKM
+1213 NITGLQRYGKV

-1233 DLSLTYVGNQL
+1233 DLSITYVGNQL

-1268 SIQEYKYDA
+1268 SIQEYKYD
-1277 SGNLEQDYNK
+1277 SNGNLEQDYNK

-1299 PSTLQFANG
+1299 PSALQFANG
-1308 NSTNYLYGAD
+1308 NSTDYLYGAD

-1635 GTKEGSDKD
+1635 GTKGGSDKD

>member
-1 MDYWGFYNGAE
+1 
-12 NISSLTGYRHTLIPS
+12 
-27 IEGLGINQDALI
+27 
-39 IQGQELPAQTAV
+39 
-51 RNASRK
+51 
-57 YITANMLK
+57 
-65 KITYPTGG
+65 
-73 SVEFEFEPHTFTN
+73 
-86 AKVISKE
+86 
-93 DLEKYA
+93 
-99 PKLAYLNTVNN
+99 
-110 NNAEFSTP
+110 
-118 FVTFNI
+118 
-124 PFAQTVTINVTVR
+124 
-137 FDDYSASQVEGSGTI
+137 
-152 IRQVG
+152 
-157 STGGGILKSYKVTSQ
+157 
-172 NVTDEHSYHVVES
+172 
-185 FTLEAGDYVMSST
+185 
-198 LASTVP
+198 
-204 NQGYTARNVSA
+204 
-215 ATLTYKSQIFNVDID
+215 
-230 TLEHIGAG
+230 
-238 VRIKT
+238 
-243 ITQRNNTGEI
+243 
-253 LERTKYLYELDNHKS
+253 
-268 SGLLMIPI
+268 
-276 NFVTDHNIRHGL
+276 
-288 DNCPIHS
+288 
-295 IVDHQFRRYDAQTD
+295 
-309 ATLCYFPENYS
+309 
-320 GRLIRKSTYDA
+320 
-331 NNKLVK
+331 
-337 EEINEYSIANKA
+337 
-349 KELVNIKVIDNY
+349 
-361 VGPVNHCLSIEAHP
+361 
-375 YYNPYIYNG
+375 
-384 RFFITLYPYIAYDI
+384 
-398 QLTQQTETEYF
+398 
-409 NSVPISKEKLYTYNQ
+409 
-424 RNQISTCQTSTSRS
+424 
-438 DYIQETY
+438 
-445 KYAADSSFYKD
+445 
-456 HLDYNVLTA
+456 
-465 IMRYKRTS
+465 
-473 GSSTAILENKYGNA
+473 
-487 FTKFTLLSS
+487 
-496 TESSNISPKR
+496 
-506 RTVSYKYD
+506 
-514 SKWNPVE
+514 
-521 VTYQDSSSVVY
+521 
-532 LWGYKY
+532 
-538 SRIIAKITNITYAKV
+538 
-553 LSRLGESSLNTLCS
+553 
-567 SNIPNSTSLYNLQNI
+567 
-582 FSDCEVTTWLYN
+582 
-594 PSYGV
+594 
-599 SEVRSPNGLKT
+599 
-610 FYEYDAIGR
+610 
-619 VSEILDLNRKTIMS
+619 MS

-644 QNFLK
+644 QNFFK

-737 TEYEASPLNKIVNQ
+737 TKYEASPLNKIVNQ
-751 YGVGEEWNNHP
+751 YGAGEDWNNHP

-827 RQISGGQNLDTYY
+827 RQISGSQILDTYY

-849 YVLQPMYQTST
+849 YVLQPMYQTNA

-921 RLTIQGIC
+921 RLTVQGIC
-929 MEIDRLNLIPDVV
+929 MEIDRLNLIPDVA

-963 IPVDKVKEIHI
+963 IPIDKVKEIHI

-1026 VKGRMTQKVSSN
+1026 VKGRITKKVSSN

-1053 DKPLTISHTHTAIN
+1053 DKPLTASHTHTAIN
-1067 TTELYTYVYDH
+1067 ATELYTYVYDH

-1090 GNSEVKLVINTYD
+1090 GNSEVKLAINTYD

-1115 ISGHKLTYEYN
+1115 TSGHKLTYEYN
-1126 IRNWLTQISGT
+1126 IRNWLTQISGR

-1148 NGSQCYNGNIGSMTW
+1148 SGSQCYNGNIGSMTW

-1213 NITGLQRYGKM
+1213 NITGLQRYGKV

-1233 DLSLTYVGNQL
+1233 DLSITYVGNQL

-1277 SGNLEQDYNK
+1277 NGNLEQDYNK

-1299 PSTLQFANG
+1299 PSALQFANG
-1308 NSTNYLYGAD
+1308 NSTDYLYGAD
-1318 GMKRRVTHK
+1318 GMKQRVTHK

-1375 YVTLSGD
+1375 YVTLSGN

-1396 NRVVINQASTV
+1396 NRIVMNQNGTTV
-1407 EQINHYYPFGGLF
+1407 EQVNHYYPFGGLF
-1420 EVNTTTS
+1420 EEGLATS
-1427 GIQSYK
+1427 DQNYK
-1433 YNGKELDRIH
+1433 YNSKELDRMH
-1443 GVDWYDYEARMYDGA
+1443 GLDWYDYGTRGYDA
-1458 LGRFTTVDPLTEKYY
+1458 TLGRFMIIDPLSERYCTISPYVYCANNPVRYIDPTGMYFDEANEKEARKIERRLTKRISKLEKKVAKIERRGEDVGELNSRISELRNSQKDVTDMRSNKNIEFKY
-1473 STNLYAYCKNNP
+1473 SKVTNKNNP
-1485 INRIDPDGKDDYLLE
+1485 AGTGNPVTSLTGINDAGHNVVTMYTEKNMGNRLHESRHGGQITRGEYSFDLNGNPTTGYGIDSEVSAYKAQYSYEGKLVYIDASNTLNQQIGSAGMTPPISTLINIRSITPDFVKTRIGEVRSIIIGTNRIY
-1500 PRGRLHNCTPYA
+1500 RLNP
-1512 QRGKSGVDKLHSYS
+1512 
-1526 GNSKSPM
+1526 
-1533 GKSITVKSGL
+1533 I
-1543 LSQMLEVQKKEEGY
+1543 
-1557 STYGSTR
+1557 
-1564 NIEDAAEVFK
+1564 
-1574 FAADNSKAEWKFD
+1574 
-1587 VYNDDGAFTAVVATD
+1587 
-1602 QKENNVQNGDYAQK
+1602 
-1616 ELSVNGTKVVN
+1616 
-1627 IHSHPDPN
+1627 
-1635 GTKEGSDKD
+1635 
-1644 MENAKRSSARNGVY
+1644 
-1658 FKANQT
+1658 
-1664 LYEYNGTQSNIR
+1664 YEYL
-1676 EIPIQSAVDLL
+1676 P
-1687 RQLGI
+1687 
-1692 Y
+1692 

>member
-1 MDYWGFYNGAE
+1 
-12 NISSLTGYRHTLIPS
+12 
-27 IEGLGINQDALI
+27 
-39 IQGQELPAQTAV
+39 
-51 RNASRK
+51 
-57 YITANMLK
+57 
-65 KITYPTGG
+65 
-73 SVEFEFEPHTFTN
+73 
-86 AKVISKE
+86 
-93 DLEKYA
+93 
-99 PKLAYLNTVNN
+99 
-110 NNAEFSTP
+110 
-118 FVTFNI
+118 
-124 PFAQTVTINVTVR
+124 
-137 FDDYSASQVEGSGTI
+137 
-152 IRQVG
+152 
-157 STGGGILKSYKVTSQ
+157 
-172 NVTDEHSYHVVES
+172 
-185 FTLEAGDYVMSST
+185 MSST

-456 HLDYNVLTA
+456 HLDYNVLTT

-644 QNFLK
+644 QNFFK

-751 YGVGEEWNNHP
+751 YGAGEDWNNHP

-827 RQISGGQNLDTYY
+827 RQISGSQNLDTYY

-849 YVLQPMYQTST
+849 YVLQPMYQTNA

-942 VTCYRENSNT
+942 VTCYRENRNT

-963 IPVDKVKEIHI
+963 IPIDKVKEIHI

-1026 VKGRMTQKVSSN
+1026 VKGRMTKKVSSN

-1053 DKPLTISHTHTAIN
+1053 DKPLTASHTHTAIN
-1067 TTELYTYVYDH
+1067 ATELYTYVYDH

-1090 GNSEVKLVINTYD
+1090 ENSEVKLAINTYD

-1115 ISGHKLTYEYN
+1115 TSGHKLTYEYN
-1126 IRNWLTQISGT
+1126 IRNWLTQINGR

-1148 NGSQCYNGNIGSMTW
+1148 SGSQCYNGNIGSMTW

-1213 NITGLQRYGKM
+1213 NITGLQRYGKV

-1233 DLSLTYVGNQL
+1233 DLSITYVGNQL

-1268 SIQEYKYDA
+1268 SIQEYKYD
-1277 SGNLEQDYNK
+1277 SNGNLEQDYNK

-1299 PSTLQFANG
+1299 PSALQFANG
-1308 NSTNYLYGAD
+1308 NSTDYLYGAD

-1635 GTKEGSDKD
+1635 GTKGGSDKD

>member
-1 MDYWGFYNGAE
+1 M
-12 NISSLTGYRHTLIPS
+12 
-27 IEGLGINQDALI
+27 
-39 IQGQELPAQTAV
+39 
-51 RNASRK
+51 
-57 YITANMLK
+57 
-65 KITYPTGG
+65 
-73 SVEFEFEPHTFTN
+73 
-86 AKVISKE
+86 
-93 DLEKYA
+93 
-99 PKLAYLNTVNN
+99 
-110 NNAEFSTP
+110 
-118 FVTFNI
+118 
-124 PFAQTVTINVTVR
+124 
-137 FDDYSASQVEGSGTI
+137 
-152 IRQVG
+152 
-157 STGGGILKSYKVTSQ
+157 TSQ

-456 HLDYNVLTA
+456 HLDYNVLTT

-644 QNFLK
+644 QNFFK

-751 YGVGEEWNNHP
+751 YGAGEDWNNHP

-827 RQISGGQNLDTYY
+827 RQISGSQNLDTYY

-849 YVLQPMYQTST
+849 YVLQPMYQTNA

-952 GLGGSGYYSTF
+952 GFGGSGYYSTF
-963 IPVDKVKEIHI
+963 IPIDKVKEIHI

-1026 VKGRMTQKVSSN
+1026 VKGRMTKKVSSN

-1053 DKPLTISHTHTAIN
+1053 DKPLTASHTHTAIN
-1067 TTELYTYVYDH
+1067 ATELYTYVYDH

-1090 GNSEVKLVINTYD
+1090 ENSEVKLAINTYD

-1115 ISGHKLTYEYN
+1115 TSGHKLTYEYN
-1126 IRNWLTQISGT
+1126 IRNWLTQINGR

-1148 NGSQCYNGNIGSMTW
+1148 SGSQCYNGNIGSMTW

-1213 NITGLQRYGKM
+1213 NITGLQRYGKV

-1233 DLSLTYVGNQL
+1233 DLSITYVGNQL

-1268 SIQEYKYDA
+1268 SIQEYKYD
-1277 SGNLEQDYNK
+1277 SNGNLEQDYNK

-1299 PSTLQFANG
+1299 PSALQFANG
-1308 NSTNYLYGAD
+1308 NSTDYLYGAD

-1635 GTKEGSDKD
+1635 GTKGGSDKD

>member
-1 MDYWGFYNGAE
+1 M
-12 NISSLTGYRHTLIPS
+12 
-27 IEGLGINQDALI
+27 
-39 IQGQELPAQTAV
+39 
-51 RNASRK
+51 
-57 YITANMLK
+57 
-65 KITYPTGG
+65 
-73 SVEFEFEPHTFTN
+73 
-86 AKVISKE
+86 
-93 DLEKYA
+93 
-99 PKLAYLNTVNN
+99 
-110 NNAEFSTP
+110 
-118 FVTFNI
+118 
-124 PFAQTVTINVTVR
+124 
-137 FDDYSASQVEGSGTI
+137 
-152 IRQVG
+152 
-157 STGGGILKSYKVTSQ
+157 
-172 NVTDEHSYHVVES
+172 
-185 FTLEAGDYVMSST
+185 
-198 LASTVP
+198 
-204 NQGYTARNVSA
+204 
-215 ATLTYKSQIFNVDID
+215 
-230 TLEHIGAG
+230 
-238 VRIKT
+238 
-243 ITQRNNTGEI
+243 
-253 LERTKYLYELDNHKS
+253 
-268 SGLLMIPI
+268 
-276 NFVTDHNIRHGL
+276 
-288 DNCPIHS
+288 
-295 IVDHQFRRYDAQTD
+295 
-309 ATLCYFPENYS
+309 
-320 GRLIRKSTYDA
+320 
-331 NNKLVK
+331 
-337 EEINEYSIANKA
+337 
-349 KELVNIKVIDNY
+349 
-361 VGPVNHCLSIEAHP
+361 
-375 YYNPYIYNG
+375 
-384 RFFITLYPYIAYDI
+384 
-398 QLTQQTETEYF
+398 
-409 NSVPISKEKLYTYNQ
+409 
-424 RNQISTCQTSTSRS
+424 
-438 DYIQETY
+438 
-445 KYAADSSFYKD
+445 
-456 HLDYNVLTA
+456 
-465 IMRYKRTS
+465 
-473 GSSTAILENKYGNA
+473 
-487 FTKFTLLSS
+487 
-496 TESSNISPKR
+496 
-506 RTVSYKYD
+506 
-514 SKWNPVE
+514 
-521 VTYQDSSSVVY
+521 
-532 LWGYKY
+532 
-538 SRIIAKITNITYAKV
+538 
-553 LSRLGESSLNTLCS
+553 
-567 SNIPNSTSLYNLQNI
+567 
-582 FSDCEVTTWLYN
+582 
-594 PSYGV
+594 
-599 SEVRSPNGLKT
+599 
-610 FYEYDAIGR
+610 
-619 VSEILDLNRKTIMS
+619 
-633 FQYQLSHNGTS
+633 
-644 QNFLK
+644 
-649 TRTMMN
+649 
-655 EEGNKYMEVYSYYD
+655 
-669 GLGRPYQTVE
+669 
-679 CKITP
+679 
-684 FQTHLIT
+684 
-691 LQEYDAAN
+691 
-699 RKTYTWLPVESA
+699 
-711 TSTYMPSASVK
+711 
-722 AQAVADYGDTHPYTK
+722 
-737 TEYEASPLNKIVNQ
+737 
-751 YGVGEEWNNHP
+751 
-762 VHIEYMTNTTSS
+762 
-774 PLNCLNYMVN
+774 
-784 DNGALV
+784 
-790 SSNQYYAAGQLYVT
+790 
-804 KSTDEDNNVGYTF
+804 
-817 TDKSGHTILT
+817 
-827 RQISGGQNLDTYY
+827 
-840 VYDGLDNLR
+840 
-849 YVLQPMYQTST
+849 
-860 NLNMYAFQYK
+860 
-870 YMGRQL
+870 
-876 CIEKKM
+876 
-882 PGAEA
+882 
-887 IKYVYDK
+887 
-894 LDRLIFSQDGN
+894 
-905 QRLQNEWT
+905 
-913 FYLYDRLN
+913 
-921 RLTIQGIC
+921 
-929 MEIDRLNLIPDVV
+929 
-942 VTCYRENSNT
+942 
-952 GLGGSGYYSTF
+952 
-963 IPVDKVKEIHI
+963 
-974 VNYYDD
+974 NYYDD

-1026 VKGRMTQKVSSN
+1026 VKGRMTKKVSSN

-1053 DKPLTISHTHTAIN
+1053 DKPLTASHTHTAIN
-1067 TTELYTYVYDH
+1067 ATELYTYVYDH

-1090 GNSEVKLVINTYD
+1090 ENSEVKLAINTYD

-1115 ISGHKLTYEYN
+1115 TSGHKLTYEYN
-1126 IRNWLTQISGT
+1126 IRNWLTQINGR

-1148 NGSQCYNGNIGSMTW
+1148 SGSQCYNGNIGSMTW

-1213 NITGLQRYGKM
+1213 NITGLQRYGKV

-1233 DLSLTYVGNQL
+1233 DLSITYVGNQL

-1268 SIQEYKYDA
+1268 SIQEYKYD
-1277 SGNLEQDYNK
+1277 SNGNLEQDYNK

-1299 PSTLQFANG
+1299 PSALQFANG
-1308 NSTNYLYGAD
+1308 NSTDYLYGAD

-1635 GTKEGSDKD
+1635 GTKGGSDKD

>member
-1 MDYWGFYNGAE
+1 
-12 NISSLTGYRHTLIPS
+12 
-27 IEGLGINQDALI
+27 
-39 IQGQELPAQTAV
+39 
-51 RNASRK
+51 
-57 YITANMLK
+57 
-65 KITYPTGG
+65 
-73 SVEFEFEPHTFTN
+73 
-86 AKVISKE
+86 
-93 DLEKYA
+93 
-99 PKLAYLNTVNN
+99 
-110 NNAEFSTP
+110 
-118 FVTFNI
+118 
-124 PFAQTVTINVTVR
+124 
-137 FDDYSASQVEGSGTI
+137 
-152 IRQVG
+152 
-157 STGGGILKSYKVTSQ
+157 
-172 NVTDEHSYHVVES
+172 
-185 FTLEAGDYVMSST
+185 
-198 LASTVP
+198 
-204 NQGYTARNVSA
+204 
-215 ATLTYKSQIFNVDID
+215 
-230 TLEHIGAG
+230 
-238 VRIKT
+238 
-243 ITQRNNTGEI
+243 
-253 LERTKYLYELDNHKS
+253 
-268 SGLLMIPI
+268 
-276 NFVTDHNIRHGL
+276 
-288 DNCPIHS
+288 
-295 IVDHQFRRYDAQTD
+295 
-309 ATLCYFPENYS
+309 
-320 GRLIRKSTYDA
+320 
-331 NNKLVK
+331 
-337 EEINEYSIANKA
+337 
-349 KELVNIKVIDNY
+349 
-361 VGPVNHCLSIEAHP
+361 
-375 YYNPYIYNG
+375 
-384 RFFITLYPYIAYDI
+384 
-398 QLTQQTETEYF
+398 
-409 NSVPISKEKLYTYNQ
+409 
-424 RNQISTCQTSTSRS
+424 
-438 DYIQETY
+438 
-445 KYAADSSFYKD
+445 
-456 HLDYNVLTA
+456 
-465 IMRYKRTS
+465 
-473 GSSTAILENKYGNA
+473 
-487 FTKFTLLSS
+487 
-496 TESSNISPKR
+496 
-506 RTVSYKYD
+506 
-514 SKWNPVE
+514 
-521 VTYQDSSSVVY
+521 
-532 LWGYKY
+532 
-538 SRIIAKITNITYAKV
+538 
-553 LSRLGESSLNTLCS
+553 
-567 SNIPNSTSLYNLQNI
+567 
-582 FSDCEVTTWLYN
+582 
-594 PSYGV
+594 
-599 SEVRSPNGLKT
+599 
-610 FYEYDAIGR
+610 
-619 VSEILDLNRKTIMS
+619 
-633 FQYQLSHNGTS
+633 
-644 QNFLK
+644 
-649 TRTMMN
+649 
-655 EEGNKYMEVYSYYD
+655 
-669 GLGRPYQTVE
+669 
-679 CKITP
+679 
-684 FQTHLIT
+684 
-691 LQEYDAAN
+691 
-699 RKTYTWLPVESA
+699 
-711 TSTYMPSASVK
+711 
-722 AQAVADYGDTHPYTK
+722 
-737 TEYEASPLNKIVNQ
+737 
-751 YGVGEEWNNHP
+751 
-762 VHIEYMTNTTSS
+762 
-774 PLNCLNYMVN
+774 MVN

-827 RQISGGQNLDTYY
+827 RQISGSQILDTYY

-849 YVLQPMYQTST
+849 YVLQPMYQTNA

-963 IPVDKVKEIHI
+963 IPIDKVKEIHI

-1004 LTGNVVTILED
+1004 LTGNVATILED

-1026 VKGRMTQKVSSN
+1026 VKGRMTKKVSSN

-1053 DKPLTISHTHTAIN
+1053 DKPLTASHTHTAIN
-1067 TTELYTYVYDH
+1067 ATELYTYVYDH

-1090 GNSEVKLVINTYD
+1090 ENSEVKLAINTYD

-1115 ISGHKLTYEYN
+1115 TSGHKLTYEYN
-1126 IRNWLTQISGT
+1126 IRNWLTQISGR

-1148 NGSQCYNGNIGSMTW
+1148 SGSQCYNGNIGSMTW

-1213 NITGLQRYGKM
+1213 NITGLQRYGKV

-1233 DLSLTYVGNQL
+1233 DLSITYVGNQL

-1268 SIQEYKYDA
+1268 SIQEYKYD
-1277 SGNLEQDYNK
+1277 SNGNLEQDYNK

-1349 QTNTTDYCN
+1349 QTNTTDYCS

-1382 APIYHYYLKDHQGN
+1382 VPIYHYYLKDHQGN

-1635 GTKEGSDKD
+1635 GTKGGSDKD

>member
-1 MDYWGFYNGAE
+1 M
-12 NISSLTGYRHTLIPS
+12 
-27 IEGLGINQDALI
+27 
-39 IQGQELPAQTAV
+39 
-51 RNASRK
+51 
-57 YITANMLK
+57 
-65 KITYPTGG
+65 
-73 SVEFEFEPHTFTN
+73 
-86 AKVISKE
+86 
-93 DLEKYA
+93 
-99 PKLAYLNTVNN
+99 
-110 NNAEFSTP
+110 
-118 FVTFNI
+118 
-124 PFAQTVTINVTVR
+124 
-137 FDDYSASQVEGSGTI
+137 
-152 IRQVG
+152 
-157 STGGGILKSYKVTSQ
+157 TSQ

-456 HLDYNVLTA
+456 HLDYNVLTT

-644 QNFLK
+644 QNFFK

-751 YGVGEEWNNHP
+751 YGAGEDWNNHP

-827 RQISGGQNLDTYY
+827 RQISGSQNLDTYY

-849 YVLQPMYQTST
+849 YVLQPMYQTNA

-963 IPVDKVKEIHI
+963 IPIDKVKEIHI

-1026 VKGRMTQKVSSN
+1026 VKGRMTKKVSSN

-1053 DKPLTISHTHTAIN
+1053 DKPLTASHTHTAIN
-1067 TTELYTYVYDH
+1067 ATELYTYVYDH

-1090 GNSEVKLVINTYD
+1090 ENSEVKLAINTYD

-1115 ISGHKLTYEYN
+1115 TSGHKLTYEYN
-1126 IRNWLTQISGT
+1126 IRNWLPQINGR

-1148 NGSQCYNGNIGSMTW
+1148 SGSQCYNGNIGSMTW

-1213 NITGLQRYGKM
+1213 NITGLQRYGKV

-1233 DLSLTYVGNQL
+1233 DLSITYVGNQL

-1268 SIQEYKYDA
+1268 SIQEYKYD
-1277 SGNLEQDYNK
+1277 SNGNLEQDYNK

-1299 PSTLQFANG
+1299 PSALQFANG
-1308 NSTNYLYGAD
+1308 NSTDYLYGAD

-1635 GTKEGSDKD
+1635 GTKGGSDKD

>member
-1 MDYWGFYNGAE
+1 
-12 NISSLTGYRHTLIPS
+12 
-27 IEGLGINQDALI
+27 
-39 IQGQELPAQTAV
+39 
-51 RNASRK
+51 
-57 YITANMLK
+57 
-65 KITYPTGG
+65 
-73 SVEFEFEPHTFTN
+73 
-86 AKVISKE
+86 
-93 DLEKYA
+93 
-99 PKLAYLNTVNN
+99 
-110 NNAEFSTP
+110 
-118 FVTFNI
+118 
-124 PFAQTVTINVTVR
+124 
-137 FDDYSASQVEGSGTI
+137 
-152 IRQVG
+152 
-157 STGGGILKSYKVTSQ
+157 
-172 NVTDEHSYHVVES
+172 
-185 FTLEAGDYVMSST
+185 
-198 LASTVP
+198 
-204 NQGYTARNVSA
+204 
-215 ATLTYKSQIFNVDID
+215 
-230 TLEHIGAG
+230 
-238 VRIKT
+238 
-243 ITQRNNTGEI
+243 
-253 LERTKYLYELDNHKS
+253 
-268 SGLLMIPI
+268 
-276 NFVTDHNIRHGL
+276 
-288 DNCPIHS
+288 
-295 IVDHQFRRYDAQTD
+295 
-309 ATLCYFPENYS
+309 
-320 GRLIRKSTYDA
+320 
-331 NNKLVK
+331 
-337 EEINEYSIANKA
+337 
-349 KELVNIKVIDNY
+349 
-361 VGPVNHCLSIEAHP
+361 
-375 YYNPYIYNG
+375 
-384 RFFITLYPYIAYDI
+384 
-398 QLTQQTETEYF
+398 
-409 NSVPISKEKLYTYNQ
+409 
-424 RNQISTCQTSTSRS
+424 
-438 DYIQETY
+438 
-445 KYAADSSFYKD
+445 
-456 HLDYNVLTA
+456 
-465 IMRYKRTS
+465 
-473 GSSTAILENKYGNA
+473 
-487 FTKFTLLSS
+487 
-496 TESSNISPKR
+496 
-506 RTVSYKYD
+506 
-514 SKWNPVE
+514 
-521 VTYQDSSSVVY
+521 
-532 LWGYKY
+532 
-538 SRIIAKITNITYAKV
+538 
-553 LSRLGESSLNTLCS
+553 
-567 SNIPNSTSLYNLQNI
+567 
-582 FSDCEVTTWLYN
+582 
-594 PSYGV
+594 
-599 SEVRSPNGLKT
+599 
-610 FYEYDAIGR
+610 
-619 VSEILDLNRKTIMS
+619 
-633 FQYQLSHNGTS
+633 
-644 QNFLK
+644 
-649 TRTMMN
+649 
-655 EEGNKYMEVYSYYD
+655 
-669 GLGRPYQTVE
+669 
-679 CKITP
+679 
-684 FQTHLIT
+684 
-691 LQEYDAAN
+691 
-699 RKTYTWLPVESA
+699 
-711 TSTYMPSASVK
+711 
-722 AQAVADYGDTHPYTK
+722 
-737 TEYEASPLNKIVNQ
+737 
-751 YGVGEEWNNHP
+751 
-762 VHIEYMTNTTSS
+762 
-774 PLNCLNYMVN
+774 
-784 DNGALV
+784 
-790 SSNQYYAAGQLYVT
+790 
-804 KSTDEDNNVGYTF
+804 
-817 TDKSGHTILT
+817 
-827 RQISGGQNLDTYY
+827 
-840 VYDGLDNLR
+840 
-849 YVLQPMYQTST
+849 
-860 NLNMYAFQYK
+860 
-870 YMGRQL
+870 
-876 CIEKKM
+876 M

-963 IPVDKVKEIHI
+963 IPIDKVKEIHI

-1026 VKGRMTQKVSSN
+1026 VKGRMTKKVSSN

-1053 DKPLTISHTHTAIN
+1053 DKPLTASHTHTAIN
-1067 TTELYTYVYDH
+1067 ATELYTYVYDH

-1090 GNSEVKLVINTYD
+1090 ENSEVKLAINTYD

-1115 ISGHKLTYEYN
+1115 TSGHKLTYEYN
-1126 IRNWLTQISGT
+1126 IRNWLTQINGR

-1148 NGSQCYNGNIGSMTW
+1148 SGSQCYNGNIGSMTW

-1213 NITGLQRYGKM
+1213 NITGLQRYGKV

-1233 DLSLTYVGNQL
+1233 DLSITYVGNQL

-1268 SIQEYKYDA
+1268 SIQEYKYD
-1277 SGNLEQDYNK
+1277 SNGNLEQDYNK

-1299 PSTLQFANG
+1299 PSALQFANG
-1308 NSTNYLYGAD
+1308 NSTDYLYGAD

-1635 GTKEGSDKD
+1635 GTKGGSDKD

>member
-1 MDYWGFYNGAE
+1 
-12 NISSLTGYRHTLIPS
+12 
-27 IEGLGINQDALI
+27 
-39 IQGQELPAQTAV
+39 
-51 RNASRK
+51 
-57 YITANMLK
+57 
-65 KITYPTGG
+65 
-73 SVEFEFEPHTFTN
+73 
-86 AKVISKE
+86 
-93 DLEKYA
+93 
-99 PKLAYLNTVNN
+99 
-110 NNAEFSTP
+110 
-118 FVTFNI
+118 
-124 PFAQTVTINVTVR
+124 
-137 FDDYSASQVEGSGTI
+137 
-152 IRQVG
+152 
-157 STGGGILKSYKVTSQ
+157 
-172 NVTDEHSYHVVES
+172 
-185 FTLEAGDYVMSST
+185 
-198 LASTVP
+198 
-204 NQGYTARNVSA
+204 
-215 ATLTYKSQIFNVDID
+215 
-230 TLEHIGAG
+230 
-238 VRIKT
+238 
-243 ITQRNNTGEI
+243 
-253 LERTKYLYELDNHKS
+253 
-268 SGLLMIPI
+268 
-276 NFVTDHNIRHGL
+276 
-288 DNCPIHS
+288 
-295 IVDHQFRRYDAQTD
+295 
-309 ATLCYFPENYS
+309 
-320 GRLIRKSTYDA
+320 
-331 NNKLVK
+331 
-337 EEINEYSIANKA
+337 
-349 KELVNIKVIDNY
+349 
-361 VGPVNHCLSIEAHP
+361 
-375 YYNPYIYNG
+375 
-384 RFFITLYPYIAYDI
+384 
-398 QLTQQTETEYF
+398 
-409 NSVPISKEKLYTYNQ
+409 
-424 RNQISTCQTSTSRS
+424 
-438 DYIQETY
+438 
-445 KYAADSSFYKD
+445 
-456 HLDYNVLTA
+456 
-465 IMRYKRTS
+465 
-473 GSSTAILENKYGNA
+473 
-487 FTKFTLLSS
+487 
-496 TESSNISPKR
+496 
-506 RTVSYKYD
+506 
-514 SKWNPVE
+514 
-521 VTYQDSSSVVY
+521 
-532 LWGYKY
+532 
-538 SRIIAKITNITYAKV
+538 
-553 LSRLGESSLNTLCS
+553 
-567 SNIPNSTSLYNLQNI
+567 
-582 FSDCEVTTWLYN
+582 
-594 PSYGV
+594 
-599 SEVRSPNGLKT
+599 
-610 FYEYDAIGR
+610 
-619 VSEILDLNRKTIMS
+619 
-633 FQYQLSHNGTS
+633 
-644 QNFLK
+644 
-649 TRTMMN
+649 
-655 EEGNKYMEVYSYYD
+655 
-669 GLGRPYQTVE
+669 
-679 CKITP
+679 
-684 FQTHLIT
+684 
-691 LQEYDAAN
+691 
-699 RKTYTWLPVESA
+699 
-711 TSTYMPSASVK
+711 
-722 AQAVADYGDTHPYTK
+722 
-737 TEYEASPLNKIVNQ
+737 
-751 YGVGEEWNNHP
+751 
-762 VHIEYMTNTTSS
+762 
-774 PLNCLNYMVN
+774 MVN

-804 KSTDEDNNVGYTF
+804 KSTDEDNNVEYTF

-827 RQISGGQNLDTYY
+827 RQISGSQILDTYY

-849 YVLQPMYQTST
+849 YVLQPMYQTNA

-963 IPVDKVKEIHI
+963 IPIDKVKEIHI

-1026 VKGRMTQKVSSN
+1026 VKGRMTKKVSSN

-1053 DKPLTISHTHTAIN
+1053 DKPLTASHTHTAIN
-1067 TTELYTYVYDH
+1067 ATELYTYVYDH

-1090 GNSEVKLVINTYD
+1090 ENSEVKLAINTYD

-1115 ISGHKLTYEYN
+1115 TSGHKLTYEYN
-1126 IRNWLTQISGT
+1126 IRNWLTQINGR

-1148 NGSQCYNGNIGSMTW
+1148 SGSQCYNGNIGSMTW

-1213 NITGLQRYGKM
+1213 NITGLQRYGKV
-1224 SGSTYGKID
+1224 SRSTYGKID
-1233 DLSLTYVGNQL
+1233 DLSITYVGNQL

-1268 SIQEYKYDA
+1268 SIQEYKYD
-1277 SGNLEQDYNK
+1277 SNGNLEQDYNK

-1299 PSTLQFANG
+1299 PSALQFANG
-1308 NSTNYLYGAD
+1308 NSTDYLYGAD

-1635 GTKEGSDKD
+1635 GTKGGSDKD

>member
-1 MDYWGFYNGAE
+1 M
-12 NISSLTGYRHTLIPS
+12 
-27 IEGLGINQDALI
+27 
-39 IQGQELPAQTAV
+39 
-51 RNASRK
+51 
-57 YITANMLK
+57 
-65 KITYPTGG
+65 
-73 SVEFEFEPHTFTN
+73 
-86 AKVISKE
+86 
-93 DLEKYA
+93 
-99 PKLAYLNTVNN
+99 
-110 NNAEFSTP
+110 
-118 FVTFNI
+118 
-124 PFAQTVTINVTVR
+124 
-137 FDDYSASQVEGSGTI
+137 
-152 IRQVG
+152 
-157 STGGGILKSYKVTSQ
+157 TSQ

-456 HLDYNVLTA
+456 HLDYNVLTT

-644 QNFLK
+644 QNFFK

-751 YGVGEEWNNHP
+751 YGAGEDWNNHP

-827 RQISGGQNLDTYY
+827 RQISGSQNLDTYY

-849 YVLQPMYQTST
+849 YVLQPMYQTNA

-963 IPVDKVKEIHI
+963 IPIDKVKEIHI

-1026 VKGRMTQKVSSN
+1026 VKGRMTKKVSSN

-1053 DKPLTISHTHTAIN
+1053 DKPLTASHTHTAIN
-1067 TTELYTYVYDH
+1067 ATELYTYVYDH

-1090 GNSEVKLVINTYD
+1090 ENSEVKLAINTYD

-1115 ISGHKLTYEYN
+1115 TSGHKLTYEYN
-1126 IRNWLTQISGT
+1126 IRNWLTQINGR

-1148 NGSQCYNGNIGSMTW
+1148 SGSQCYNGNIGSMTW

-1213 NITGLQRYGKM
+1213 NITGLQRYGKV

-1233 DLSLTYVGNQL
+1233 DLSITYVGNQL

-1268 SIQEYKYDA
+1268 SIQEYKYD
-1277 SGNLEQDYNK
+1277 SNGNLEQDYNK

-1299 PSTLQFANG
+1299 PSALQFANG
-1308 NSTNYLYGAD
+1308 NSTDYLYGAD

-1349 QTNTTDYCN
+1349 QTNTTNYCN

-1635 GTKEGSDKD
+1635 GTKGGSDKD

>member
-1 MDYWGFYNGAE
+1 
-12 NISSLTGYRHTLIPS
+12 
-27 IEGLGINQDALI
+27 
-39 IQGQELPAQTAV
+39 
-51 RNASRK
+51 
-57 YITANMLK
+57 
-65 KITYPTGG
+65 
-73 SVEFEFEPHTFTN
+73 
-86 AKVISKE
+86 
-93 DLEKYA
+93 
-99 PKLAYLNTVNN
+99 
-110 NNAEFSTP
+110 
-118 FVTFNI
+118 
-124 PFAQTVTINVTVR
+124 
-137 FDDYSASQVEGSGTI
+137 
-152 IRQVG
+152 
-157 STGGGILKSYKVTSQ
+157 
-172 NVTDEHSYHVVES
+172 
-185 FTLEAGDYVMSST
+185 MSST

-456 HLDYNVLTA
+456 HLDYNVLTT

-644 QNFLK
+644 QNFFK

-751 YGVGEEWNNHP
+751 YGAGEDWNNHP

-827 RQISGGQNLDTYY
+827 RQISGSQNLDTYY

-849 YVLQPMYQTST
+849 YVLQPMYQTNA

-963 IPVDKVKEIHI
+963 IPIDKVKEIHI

-1026 VKGRMTQKVSSN
+1026 VKGRMTKKVSSN

-1053 DKPLTISHTHTAIN
+1053 DKPLTASHTHTAIN
-1067 TTELYTYVYDH
+1067 ATELYTYVYDH

-1090 GNSEVKLVINTYD
+1090 ENSEVKLAINTYD

-1115 ISGHKLTYEYN
+1115 TSGHKLTYEYN
-1126 IRNWLTQISGT
+1126 IRNWLTQINGR

-1148 NGSQCYNGNIGSMTW
+1148 SGSQCYNGNIGSMTW

-1213 NITGLQRYGKM
+1213 NITGLQRYGKV

-1233 DLSLTYVGNQL
+1233 DLSTTYVGNQL

-1268 SIQEYKYDA
+1268 SIQEYKYD
-1277 SGNLEQDYNK
+1277 SNGNLEQDYNK

-1299 PSTLQFANG
+1299 PSALQFANG
-1308 NSTNYLYGAD
+1308 NSTDYLYGAD

-1635 GTKEGSDKD
+1635 GTKGGSDKD

>member
-1 MDYWGFYNGAE
+1 M
-12 NISSLTGYRHTLIPS
+12 
-27 IEGLGINQDALI
+27 
-39 IQGQELPAQTAV
+39 
-51 RNASRK
+51 
-57 YITANMLK
+57 
-65 KITYPTGG
+65 
-73 SVEFEFEPHTFTN
+73 
-86 AKVISKE
+86 
-93 DLEKYA
+93 
-99 PKLAYLNTVNN
+99 
-110 NNAEFSTP
+110 
-118 FVTFNI
+118 
-124 PFAQTVTINVTVR
+124 
-137 FDDYSASQVEGSGTI
+137 
-152 IRQVG
+152 
-157 STGGGILKSYKVTSQ
+157 TSQ

-409 NSVPISKEKLYTYNQ
+409 NSVPISKDKLYTYNQ

-456 HLDYNVLTA
+456 HLDYNVLTT

-644 QNFLK
+644 QNFFK

-751 YGVGEEWNNHP
+751 YGAGEDWNNHP

-827 RQISGGQNLDTYY
+827 RQISGSQNLDTYY

-849 YVLQPMYQTST
+849 YVLQPMYQTNA

-963 IPVDKVKEIHI
+963 IPIDKVKEIHI

-1026 VKGRMTQKVSSN
+1026 VKGRMTKKVSSN

-1053 DKPLTISHTHTAIN
+1053 DKPLTASHTHTAIN
-1067 TTELYTYVYDH
+1067 ATELYTYVYDH

-1090 GNSEVKLVINTYD
+1090 ENSEVKLAINTYD

-1115 ISGHKLTYEYN
+1115 TSGHKLTYEYN
-1126 IRNWLTQISGT
+1126 IRNWLTQINGR

-1148 NGSQCYNGNIGSMTW
+1148 SGSQCYNGNIGSMTW

-1213 NITGLQRYGKM
+1213 NITGLQRYGKV

-1233 DLSLTYVGNQL
+1233 DLSITYVGNQL

-1268 SIQEYKYDA
+1268 SIQEYKYD
-1277 SGNLEQDYNK
+1277 SNGNLEQDYNK

-1299 PSTLQFANG
+1299 PSALQFANG
-1308 NSTNYLYGAD
+1308 NSTDYLYGAD

-1635 GTKEGSDKD
+1635 GTKGGSDKD

>member
-1 MDYWGFYNGAE
+1 
-12 NISSLTGYRHTLIPS
+12 
-27 IEGLGINQDALI
+27 
-39 IQGQELPAQTAV
+39 
-51 RNASRK
+51 
-57 YITANMLK
+57 
-65 KITYPTGG
+65 
-73 SVEFEFEPHTFTN
+73 
-86 AKVISKE
+86 
-93 DLEKYA
+93 
-99 PKLAYLNTVNN
+99 
-110 NNAEFSTP
+110 
-118 FVTFNI
+118 
-124 PFAQTVTINVTVR
+124 
-137 FDDYSASQVEGSGTI
+137 
-152 IRQVG
+152 
-157 STGGGILKSYKVTSQ
+157 
-172 NVTDEHSYHVVES
+172 
-185 FTLEAGDYVMSST
+185 MSST

-644 QNFLK
+644 QNFFK

-751 YGVGEEWNNHP
+751 YGAGEDWNNHP

-784 DNGALV
+784 DNGTLV

-804 KSTDEDNNVGYTF
+804 KSTDEDNNVEYTF

-827 RQISGGQNLDTYY
+827 RQISGSQILDTYY

-849 YVLQPMYQTST
+849 YVLQPMYQTNA

-963 IPVDKVKEIHI
+963 IPIDKVKEIHI

-1026 VKGRMTQKVSSN
+1026 VKGRMTKKVSSN

-1053 DKPLTISHTHTAIN
+1053 DKPLTASHTHTAIN
-1067 TTELYTYVYDH
+1067 ATELYTYVYDH

-1090 GNSEVKLVINTYD
+1090 ENSEVKLAINTYD

-1115 ISGHKLTYEYN
+1115 TSGHKLTYEYN
-1126 IRNWLTQISGT
+1126 IRNWLTQISGR

-1148 NGSQCYNGNIGSMTW
+1148 SGSQCYNGNIGSMTW

-1213 NITGLQRYGKM
+1213 NITGLQRYGKV

-1233 DLSLTYVGNQL
+1233 DLSITYVGNQL

-1268 SIQEYKYDA
+1268 SIQEYKYD
-1277 SGNLEQDYNK
+1277 SNGNLEQDYNK

-1336 MGQIKELASSQIS
+1336 MGQIKELANSQIS
-1349 QTNTTDYCN
+1349 QTNTTDYCS

-1396 NRVVINQASTV
+1396 NRVVINQASMV

-1635 GTKEGSDKD
+1635 GTKGGSDKD

>member
-1 MDYWGFYNGAE
+1 M
-12 NISSLTGYRHTLIPS
+12 
-27 IEGLGINQDALI
+27 
-39 IQGQELPAQTAV
+39 
-51 RNASRK
+51 
-57 YITANMLK
+57 
-65 KITYPTGG
+65 
-73 SVEFEFEPHTFTN
+73 
-86 AKVISKE
+86 
-93 DLEKYA
+93 
-99 PKLAYLNTVNN
+99 
-110 NNAEFSTP
+110 
-118 FVTFNI
+118 
-124 PFAQTVTINVTVR
+124 
-137 FDDYSASQVEGSGTI
+137 
-152 IRQVG
+152 
-157 STGGGILKSYKVTSQ
+157 
-172 NVTDEHSYHVVES
+172 
-185 FTLEAGDYVMSST
+185 
-198 LASTVP
+198 
-204 NQGYTARNVSA
+204 
-215 ATLTYKSQIFNVDID
+215 
-230 TLEHIGAG
+230 
-238 VRIKT
+238 
-243 ITQRNNTGEI
+243 
-253 LERTKYLYELDNHKS
+253 
-268 SGLLMIPI
+268 
-276 NFVTDHNIRHGL
+276 
-288 DNCPIHS
+288 
-295 IVDHQFRRYDAQTD
+295 
-309 ATLCYFPENYS
+309 
-320 GRLIRKSTYDA
+320 
-331 NNKLVK
+331 
-337 EEINEYSIANKA
+337 
-349 KELVNIKVIDNY
+349 
-361 VGPVNHCLSIEAHP
+361 
-375 YYNPYIYNG
+375 
-384 RFFITLYPYIAYDI
+384 
-398 QLTQQTETEYF
+398 
-409 NSVPISKEKLYTYNQ
+409 
-424 RNQISTCQTSTSRS
+424 
-438 DYIQETY
+438 
-445 KYAADSSFYKD
+445 
-456 HLDYNVLTA
+456 
-465 IMRYKRTS
+465 
-473 GSSTAILENKYGNA
+473 
-487 FTKFTLLSS
+487 
-496 TESSNISPKR
+496 
-506 RTVSYKYD
+506 
-514 SKWNPVE
+514 
-521 VTYQDSSSVVY
+521 
-532 LWGYKY
+532 
-538 SRIIAKITNITYAKV
+538 
-553 LSRLGESSLNTLCS
+553 
-567 SNIPNSTSLYNLQNI
+567 
-582 FSDCEVTTWLYN
+582 
-594 PSYGV
+594 
-599 SEVRSPNGLKT
+599 
-610 FYEYDAIGR
+610 
-619 VSEILDLNRKTIMS
+619 
-633 FQYQLSHNGTS
+633 
-644 QNFLK
+644 
-649 TRTMMN
+649 
-655 EEGNKYMEVYSYYD
+655 
-669 GLGRPYQTVE
+669 
-679 CKITP
+679 
-684 FQTHLIT
+684 
-691 LQEYDAAN
+691 
-699 RKTYTWLPVESA
+699 
-711 TSTYMPSASVK
+711 
-722 AQAVADYGDTHPYTK
+722 
-737 TEYEASPLNKIVNQ
+737 
-751 YGVGEEWNNHP
+751 
-762 VHIEYMTNTTSS
+762 
-774 PLNCLNYMVN
+774 
-784 DNGALV
+784 V

-827 RQISGGQNLDTYY
+827 RQISGSQILDTYY

-849 YVLQPMYQTST
+849 YVLQPMYQTNA

-963 IPVDKVKEIHI
+963 IPIDKVKEIHI

-1004 LTGNVVTILED
+1004 LTGNVATILED

-1026 VKGRMTQKVSSN
+1026 VKGRMTKKVSSN

-1053 DKPLTISHTHTAIN
+1053 DKPLTASHTHTAIN
-1067 TTELYTYVYDH
+1067 ATELYTYVYDH

-1090 GNSEVKLVINTYD
+1090 ENSEVKLAINTYD

-1115 ISGHKLTYEYN
+1115 TSGHKLTYEYN
-1126 IRNWLTQISGT
+1126 IRNWLTQISGR

-1148 NGSQCYNGNIGSMTW
+1148 SGSQCYNGNIGSMTW

-1213 NITGLQRYGKM
+1213 NITGLQRYGKV

-1233 DLSLTYVGNQL
+1233 DLSITYVGNQL

-1268 SIQEYKYDA
+1268 SIQEYKYD
-1277 SGNLEQDYNK
+1277 SNGNLEQDYNK

-1349 QTNTTDYCN
+1349 QTNTTDYCS

-1635 GTKEGSDKD
+1635 GTKGGSDKD

>member
-1 MDYWGFYNGAE
+1 
-12 NISSLTGYRHTLIPS
+12 
-27 IEGLGINQDALI
+27 
-39 IQGQELPAQTAV
+39 
-51 RNASRK
+51 
-57 YITANMLK
+57 
-65 KITYPTGG
+65 
-73 SVEFEFEPHTFTN
+73 
-86 AKVISKE
+86 
-93 DLEKYA
+93 
-99 PKLAYLNTVNN
+99 
-110 NNAEFSTP
+110 
-118 FVTFNI
+118 
-124 PFAQTVTINVTVR
+124 
-137 FDDYSASQVEGSGTI
+137 
-152 IRQVG
+152 
-157 STGGGILKSYKVTSQ
+157 
-172 NVTDEHSYHVVES
+172 
-185 FTLEAGDYVMSST
+185 
-198 LASTVP
+198 
-204 NQGYTARNVSA
+204 
-215 ATLTYKSQIFNVDID
+215 
-230 TLEHIGAG
+230 
-238 VRIKT
+238 
-243 ITQRNNTGEI
+243 
-253 LERTKYLYELDNHKS
+253 
-268 SGLLMIPI
+268 
-276 NFVTDHNIRHGL
+276 
-288 DNCPIHS
+288 
-295 IVDHQFRRYDAQTD
+295 
-309 ATLCYFPENYS
+309 
-320 GRLIRKSTYDA
+320 
-331 NNKLVK
+331 
-337 EEINEYSIANKA
+337 
-349 KELVNIKVIDNY
+349 
-361 VGPVNHCLSIEAHP
+361 
-375 YYNPYIYNG
+375 
-384 RFFITLYPYIAYDI
+384 
-398 QLTQQTETEYF
+398 
-409 NSVPISKEKLYTYNQ
+409 
-424 RNQISTCQTSTSRS
+424 
-438 DYIQETY
+438 
-445 KYAADSSFYKD
+445 
-456 HLDYNVLTA
+456 
-465 IMRYKRTS
+465 
-473 GSSTAILENKYGNA
+473 
-487 FTKFTLLSS
+487 
-496 TESSNISPKR
+496 
-506 RTVSYKYD
+506 
-514 SKWNPVE
+514 
-521 VTYQDSSSVVY
+521 
-532 LWGYKY
+532 
-538 SRIIAKITNITYAKV
+538 
-553 LSRLGESSLNTLCS
+553 
-567 SNIPNSTSLYNLQNI
+567 
-582 FSDCEVTTWLYN
+582 
-594 PSYGV
+594 
-599 SEVRSPNGLKT
+599 
-610 FYEYDAIGR
+610 
-619 VSEILDLNRKTIMS
+619 
-633 FQYQLSHNGTS
+633 
-644 QNFLK
+644 
-649 TRTMMN
+649 MMN

-737 TEYEASPLNKIVNQ
+737 TKYEASPLNKIVNQ
-751 YGVGEEWNNHP
+751 YGAGEDWNNHP

-827 RQISGGQNLDTYY
+827 RQISGSQILDTYY

-849 YVLQPMYQTST
+849 YVLQPMYQTNA

-921 RLTIQGIC
+921 RLTVQGIC
-929 MEIDRLNLIPDVV
+929 MEIDRLNLIPDVA

-963 IPVDKVKEIHI
+963 IPIDKVKEIHI

-1026 VKGRMTQKVSSN
+1026 VKGRITKKVSSN

-1053 DKPLTISHTHTAIN
+1053 DKPLTASHTHTAIN
-1067 TTELYTYVYDH
+1067 ATELYTYVYDH

-1090 GNSEVKLVINTYD
+1090 GNSEVKLAINTYD

-1115 ISGHKLTYEYN
+1115 TSGHKLTYEYN
-1126 IRNWLTQISGT
+1126 IRNWLTQISGR

-1148 NGSQCYNGNIGSMTW
+1148 SGSQCYNGNIGSMTW

-1213 NITGLQRYGKM
+1213 NITGLQRYGKV

-1233 DLSLTYVGNQL
+1233 DLSITYVGNQL

-1277 SGNLEQDYNK
+1277 NGNLEQDYNK

-1299 PSTLQFANG
+1299 PSALQFANG
-1308 NSTNYLYGAD
+1308 NSTDYLYGAD

-1375 YVTLSGD
+1375 YVTLSGN

-1396 NRVVINQASTV
+1396 NRIVMNQNGTTV
-1407 EQINHYYPFGGLF
+1407 EQVNHYYPFGGLF
-1420 EVNTTTS
+1420 EEGLATS
-1427 GIQSYK
+1427 DQNYK
-1433 YNGKELDRIH
+1433 YNSKELDRMH
-1443 GVDWYDYEARMYDGA
+1443 GLDWYDYGTRGYDA
-1458 LGRFTTVDPLTEKYY
+1458 TLGRFMIIDPLSERYCTISPYVYCANNPVRYIDPTGMYFDEANEKEARKIERRLTKRISKLEKKVAKIERRGEDVGELNSRISELRNSQKDVTDMRSNKNIEFKY
-1473 STNLYAYCKNNP
+1473 SKVTNKNNP
-1485 INRIDPDGKDDYLLE
+1485 AGTGNPVTSLTGINDAGHNVVTMYTEKNMGNRLHESRHGGQITRGEYSFDLNGNPTTGYGIDSEVSAYKAQYSYEGKLVYIDASNTLNQQIGSAGMTPPISTLINIRSITPDFVKTRIGEVRSIIIGTNRIY
-1500 PRGRLHNCTPYA
+1500 RLNP
-1512 QRGKSGVDKLHSYS
+1512 
-1526 GNSKSPM
+1526 
-1533 GKSITVKSGL
+1533 I
-1543 LSQMLEVQKKEEGY
+1543 
-1557 STYGSTR
+1557 
-1564 NIEDAAEVFK
+1564 
-1574 FAADNSKAEWKFD
+1574 
-1587 VYNDDGAFTAVVATD
+1587 
-1602 QKENNVQNGDYAQK
+1602 
-1616 ELSVNGTKVVN
+1616 
-1627 IHSHPDPN
+1627 
-1635 GTKEGSDKD
+1635 
-1644 MENAKRSSARNGVY
+1644 
-1658 FKANQT
+1658 
-1664 LYEYNGTQSNIR
+1664 YEYL
-1676 EIPIQSAVDLL
+1676 P
-1687 RQLGI
+1687 
-1692 Y
+1692 

>member
-1 MDYWGFYNGAE
+1 
-12 NISSLTGYRHTLIPS
+12 
-27 IEGLGINQDALI
+27 
-39 IQGQELPAQTAV
+39 
-51 RNASRK
+51 
-57 YITANMLK
+57 
-65 KITYPTGG
+65 
-73 SVEFEFEPHTFTN
+73 
-86 AKVISKE
+86 
-93 DLEKYA
+93 
-99 PKLAYLNTVNN
+99 
-110 NNAEFSTP
+110 
-118 FVTFNI
+118 
-124 PFAQTVTINVTVR
+124 
-137 FDDYSASQVEGSGTI
+137 
-152 IRQVG
+152 
-157 STGGGILKSYKVTSQ
+157 
-172 NVTDEHSYHVVES
+172 
-185 FTLEAGDYVMSST
+185 
-198 LASTVP
+198 
-204 NQGYTARNVSA
+204 
-215 ATLTYKSQIFNVDID
+215 
-230 TLEHIGAG
+230 
-238 VRIKT
+238 
-243 ITQRNNTGEI
+243 
-253 LERTKYLYELDNHKS
+253 
-268 SGLLMIPI
+268 
-276 NFVTDHNIRHGL
+276 
-288 DNCPIHS
+288 
-295 IVDHQFRRYDAQTD
+295 
-309 ATLCYFPENYS
+309 
-320 GRLIRKSTYDA
+320 
-331 NNKLVK
+331 
-337 EEINEYSIANKA
+337 
-349 KELVNIKVIDNY
+349 
-361 VGPVNHCLSIEAHP
+361 
-375 YYNPYIYNG
+375 
-384 RFFITLYPYIAYDI
+384 
-398 QLTQQTETEYF
+398 
-409 NSVPISKEKLYTYNQ
+409 
-424 RNQISTCQTSTSRS
+424 
-438 DYIQETY
+438 
-445 KYAADSSFYKD
+445 
-456 HLDYNVLTA
+456 
-465 IMRYKRTS
+465 
-473 GSSTAILENKYGNA
+473 
-487 FTKFTLLSS
+487 
-496 TESSNISPKR
+496 
-506 RTVSYKYD
+506 
-514 SKWNPVE
+514 
-521 VTYQDSSSVVY
+521 
-532 LWGYKY
+532 
-538 SRIIAKITNITYAKV
+538 
-553 LSRLGESSLNTLCS
+553 
-567 SNIPNSTSLYNLQNI
+567 
-582 FSDCEVTTWLYN
+582 
-594 PSYGV
+594 
-599 SEVRSPNGLKT
+599 
-610 FYEYDAIGR
+610 
-619 VSEILDLNRKTIMS
+619 
-633 FQYQLSHNGTS
+633 
-644 QNFLK
+644 
-649 TRTMMN
+649 
-655 EEGNKYMEVYSYYD
+655 
-669 GLGRPYQTVE
+669 
-679 CKITP
+679 
-684 FQTHLIT
+684 
-691 LQEYDAAN
+691 
-699 RKTYTWLPVESA
+699 
-711 TSTYMPSASVK
+711 
-722 AQAVADYGDTHPYTK
+722 
-737 TEYEASPLNKIVNQ
+737 
-751 YGVGEEWNNHP
+751 
-762 VHIEYMTNTTSS
+762 
-774 PLNCLNYMVN
+774 MVN

-827 RQISGGQNLDTYY
+827 RQISGSQILDTYY

-849 YVLQPMYQTST
+849 YVLQPMYQTNA

-963 IPVDKVKEIHI
+963 IPIDKVKEIHI

-1004 LTGNVVTILED
+1004 LTGNVATILED

-1026 VKGRMTQKVSSN
+1026 VKGRMTKKVSSN

-1053 DKPLTISHTHTAIN
+1053 DKPLTASHTHTAIN
-1067 TTELYTYVYDH
+1067 ATELYTYVYDH

-1090 GNSEVKLVINTYD
+1090 ENSEVKLAINTYD

-1115 ISGHKLTYEYN
+1115 TSGHKLTYEYN
-1126 IRNWLTQISGT
+1126 IRNWLTQISGR

-1148 NGSQCYNGNIGSMTW
+1148 SGSQCYNGNIGSMTW

-1213 NITGLQRYGKM
+1213 NITGLQRYGKV

-1233 DLSLTYVGNQL
+1233 DLSITYVGNQL

-1268 SIQEYKYDA
+1268 SIQEYKYD
-1277 SGNLEQDYNK
+1277 SNGNLEQDYNK

-1635 GTKEGSDKD
+1635 GTKGGSDKD

>member
-1 MDYWGFYNGAE
+1 
-12 NISSLTGYRHTLIPS
+12 
-27 IEGLGINQDALI
+27 
-39 IQGQELPAQTAV
+39 
-51 RNASRK
+51 
-57 YITANMLK
+57 
-65 KITYPTGG
+65 
-73 SVEFEFEPHTFTN
+73 
-86 AKVISKE
+86 
-93 DLEKYA
+93 
-99 PKLAYLNTVNN
+99 
-110 NNAEFSTP
+110 
-118 FVTFNI
+118 
-124 PFAQTVTINVTVR
+124 
-137 FDDYSASQVEGSGTI
+137 
-152 IRQVG
+152 
-157 STGGGILKSYKVTSQ
+157 
-172 NVTDEHSYHVVES
+172 
-185 FTLEAGDYVMSST
+185 MSST

-456 HLDYNVLTA
+456 HLDYNVLTT

-644 QNFLK
+644 QNFFK

-751 YGVGEEWNNHP
+751 YGAGEDWNNHP

-827 RQISGGQNLDTYY
+827 RQISGSQNLDTYY

-849 YVLQPMYQTST
+849 YVLQPMYQTNA

-963 IPVDKVKEIHI
+963 IPIDKVKEIHI

-1026 VKGRMTQKVSSN
+1026 VKGRMTKKVSSN

-1053 DKPLTISHTHTAIN
+1053 DKPLTASHTHTAIN
-1067 TTELYTYVYDH
+1067 ATELYTYVYDH

-1090 GNSEVKLVINTYD
+1090 ENSEVKLAINTYD

-1115 ISGHKLTYEYN
+1115 TSGHKLTYEYN
-1126 IRNWLTQISGT
+1126 IRNWLTQINGR

-1148 NGSQCYNGNIGSMTW
+1148 SGSQCYNGNIGSMTW

-1213 NITGLQRYGKM
+1213 NITGLQRYGKV

-1233 DLSLTYVGNQL
+1233 DLSITYVGNQL

-1268 SIQEYKYDA
+1268 SIQEYKYD
-1277 SGNLEQDYNK
+1277 SNGNLEQDYNK

-1299 PSTLQFANG
+1299 PSALQFANG
-1308 NSTNYLYGAD
+1308 NSTDYLYGAD

-1543 LSQMLEVQKKEEGY
+1543 LSQKLEVQKKEEGY

-1635 GTKEGSDKD
+1635 GTKGGSDKD

>member
-1 MDYWGFYNGAE
+1 M
-12 NISSLTGYRHTLIPS
+12 
-27 IEGLGINQDALI
+27 
-39 IQGQELPAQTAV
+39 
-51 RNASRK
+51 
-57 YITANMLK
+57 
-65 KITYPTGG
+65 
-73 SVEFEFEPHTFTN
+73 
-86 AKVISKE
+86 
-93 DLEKYA
+93 
-99 PKLAYLNTVNN
+99 
-110 NNAEFSTP
+110 
-118 FVTFNI
+118 
-124 PFAQTVTINVTVR
+124 
-137 FDDYSASQVEGSGTI
+137 
-152 IRQVG
+152 
-157 STGGGILKSYKVTSQ
+157 TSQ

-456 HLDYNVLTA
+456 HLDYNVLTT

-644 QNFLK
+644 QNFFK

-751 YGVGEEWNNHP
+751 YGAGEDWNNHP

-827 RQISGGQNLDTYY
+827 RQISGSQNLDTYY

-849 YVLQPMYQTST
+849 YVLQPMYQTNA

-963 IPVDKVKEIHI
+963 IPIDKVKEIHI

-1026 VKGRMTQKVSSN
+1026 VKGRMTKKVSSN

-1053 DKPLTISHTHTAIN
+1053 DKPLTASHTHTAIN
-1067 TTELYTYVYDH
+1067 ATELYTYVYDH

-1090 GNSEVKLVINTYD
+1090 ENSEVKLAINTYD

-1115 ISGHKLTYEYN
+1115 TSGHKLTYEYN
-1126 IRNWLTQISGT
+1126 IRNWLTQINGR

-1148 NGSQCYNGNIGSMTW
+1148 SGSQCYNGNIGSMTW

-1213 NITGLQRYGKM
+1213 NITGLQRYGKV

-1233 DLSLTYVGNQL
+1233 DLSITYVGNQL

-1268 SIQEYKYDA
+1268 SIQEYKYD
-1277 SGNLEQDYNK
+1277 SNGNLEQDYNK

-1299 PSTLQFANG
+1299 PSALQFANG
-1308 NSTNYLYGAD
+1308 NSTDYLYGAD

-1635 GTKEGSDKD
+1635 GTKGGSDKD

>member
-1 MDYWGFYNGAE
+1 M
-12 NISSLTGYRHTLIPS
+12 
-27 IEGLGINQDALI
+27 
-39 IQGQELPAQTAV
+39 
-51 RNASRK
+51 
-57 YITANMLK
+57 
-65 KITYPTGG
+65 
-73 SVEFEFEPHTFTN
+73 
-86 AKVISKE
+86 
-93 DLEKYA
+93 
-99 PKLAYLNTVNN
+99 
-110 NNAEFSTP
+110 
-118 FVTFNI
+118 
-124 PFAQTVTINVTVR
+124 
-137 FDDYSASQVEGSGTI
+137 
-152 IRQVG
+152 
-157 STGGGILKSYKVTSQ
+157 TSQ

-456 HLDYNVLTA
+456 HLDYNVLTT

-644 QNFLK
+644 QNFFK

-751 YGVGEEWNNHP
+751 YGAGEDWNNHP

-827 RQISGGQNLDTYY
+827 RQISGSQNLDTYY

-849 YVLQPMYQTST
+849 YVLQPMYQTNA

-963 IPVDKVKEIHI
+963 IPIDKVKEIHI

-1026 VKGRMTQKVSSN
+1026 VKGRMTKKVSSN

-1053 DKPLTISHTHTAIN
+1053 DKPLTASHTHTAIN
-1067 TTELYTYVYDH
+1067 ATELYTYVYDH

-1090 GNSEVKLVINTYD
+1090 ENSEVKLAINTYD

-1109 TKTHHG
+1109 TKTHHST
-1115 ISGHKLTYEYN
+1115 SGHKLTYEYN
-1126 IRNWLTQISGT
+1126 IRNWLTQINGR

-1148 NGSQCYNGNIGSMTW
+1148 SGSQCYNGNIGSMTW

-1213 NITGLQRYGKM
+1213 NITGLQRYGKV

-1233 DLSLTYVGNQL
+1233 DLSITYVGNQL

-1268 SIQEYKYDA
+1268 SIQEYKYD
-1277 SGNLEQDYNK
+1277 SNGNLEQDYNK

-1299 PSTLQFANG
+1299 PSALQFANG
-1308 NSTNYLYGAD
+1308 NSTDYLYGAD

-1635 GTKEGSDKD
+1635 GTKGGSDKD

>member
-1 MDYWGFYNGAE
+1 
-12 NISSLTGYRHTLIPS
+12 
-27 IEGLGINQDALI
+27 
-39 IQGQELPAQTAV
+39 
-51 RNASRK
+51 
-57 YITANMLK
+57 
-65 KITYPTGG
+65 
-73 SVEFEFEPHTFTN
+73 
-86 AKVISKE
+86 
-93 DLEKYA
+93 
-99 PKLAYLNTVNN
+99 
-110 NNAEFSTP
+110 
-118 FVTFNI
+118 
-124 PFAQTVTINVTVR
+124 
-137 FDDYSASQVEGSGTI
+137 
-152 IRQVG
+152 
-157 STGGGILKSYKVTSQ
+157 
-172 NVTDEHSYHVVES
+172 
-185 FTLEAGDYVMSST
+185 
-198 LASTVP
+198 
-204 NQGYTARNVSA
+204 
-215 ATLTYKSQIFNVDID
+215 
-230 TLEHIGAG
+230 
-238 VRIKT
+238 
-243 ITQRNNTGEI
+243 
-253 LERTKYLYELDNHKS
+253 
-268 SGLLMIPI
+268 
-276 NFVTDHNIRHGL
+276 
-288 DNCPIHS
+288 
-295 IVDHQFRRYDAQTD
+295 
-309 ATLCYFPENYS
+309 
-320 GRLIRKSTYDA
+320 
-331 NNKLVK
+331 
-337 EEINEYSIANKA
+337 
-349 KELVNIKVIDNY
+349 
-361 VGPVNHCLSIEAHP
+361 
-375 YYNPYIYNG
+375 
-384 RFFITLYPYIAYDI
+384 
-398 QLTQQTETEYF
+398 
-409 NSVPISKEKLYTYNQ
+409 
-424 RNQISTCQTSTSRS
+424 
-438 DYIQETY
+438 
-445 KYAADSSFYKD
+445 
-456 HLDYNVLTA
+456 
-465 IMRYKRTS
+465 
-473 GSSTAILENKYGNA
+473 
-487 FTKFTLLSS
+487 
-496 TESSNISPKR
+496 
-506 RTVSYKYD
+506 
-514 SKWNPVE
+514 
-521 VTYQDSSSVVY
+521 
-532 LWGYKY
+532 
-538 SRIIAKITNITYAKV
+538 
-553 LSRLGESSLNTLCS
+553 
-567 SNIPNSTSLYNLQNI
+567 
-582 FSDCEVTTWLYN
+582 
-594 PSYGV
+594 
-599 SEVRSPNGLKT
+599 
-610 FYEYDAIGR
+610 
-619 VSEILDLNRKTIMS
+619 
-633 FQYQLSHNGTS
+633 
-644 QNFLK
+644 
-649 TRTMMN
+649 
-655 EEGNKYMEVYSYYD
+655 
-669 GLGRPYQTVE
+669 
-679 CKITP
+679 
-684 FQTHLIT
+684 
-691 LQEYDAAN
+691 
-699 RKTYTWLPVESA
+699 
-711 TSTYMPSASVK
+711 
-722 AQAVADYGDTHPYTK
+722 
-737 TEYEASPLNKIVNQ
+737 
-751 YGVGEEWNNHP
+751 
-762 VHIEYMTNTTSS
+762 
-774 PLNCLNYMVN
+774 MVN

-804 KSTDEDNNVGYTF
+804 KSTDEDNNVEYTF

-827 RQISGGQNLDTYY
+827 RQISGSQILDTYY

-849 YVLQPMYQTST
+849 YVLQPMYQTNA

-963 IPVDKVKEIHI
+963 IPIDKVKEIHI

-1026 VKGRMTQKVSSN
+1026 VKGRMTKKVSSN

-1053 DKPLTISHTHTAIN
+1053 DKPLTASHTHTAIN
-1067 TTELYTYVYDH
+1067 ATELYTYVYDH

-1090 GNSEVKLVINTYD
+1090 ENSEVKLAINTYD

-1115 ISGHKLTYEYN
+1115 TSGHKLTYEYN
-1126 IRNWLTQISGT
+1126 IRNWLTQINGR

-1148 NGSQCYNGNIGSMTW
+1148 SGSQCYNGNIGSMTW

-1213 NITGLQRYGKM
+1213 NITGLQRYGKV
-1224 SGSTYGKID
+1224 SRSTYGKID
-1233 DLSLTYVGNQL
+1233 DLSITYVGNQL

-1268 SIQEYKYDA
+1268 SIQEYKYD
-1277 SGNLEQDYNK
+1277 SNGNLEQDYNK

-1299 PSTLQFANG
+1299 PSALQFANG
-1308 NSTNYLYGAD
+1308 NSTDYLYGAD

-1526 GNSKSPM
+1526 GNSKGPM

-1635 GTKEGSDKD
+1635 GTKGGSDKD

>member
-1 MDYWGFYNGAE
+1 M
-12 NISSLTGYRHTLIPS
+12 
-27 IEGLGINQDALI
+27 
-39 IQGQELPAQTAV
+39 
-51 RNASRK
+51 
-57 YITANMLK
+57 
-65 KITYPTGG
+65 
-73 SVEFEFEPHTFTN
+73 
-86 AKVISKE
+86 
-93 DLEKYA
+93 
-99 PKLAYLNTVNN
+99 
-110 NNAEFSTP
+110 
-118 FVTFNI
+118 
-124 PFAQTVTINVTVR
+124 
-137 FDDYSASQVEGSGTI
+137 
-152 IRQVG
+152 
-157 STGGGILKSYKVTSQ
+157 TSQ

-456 HLDYNVLTA
+456 HLDYNVLTT

-644 QNFLK
+644 QNFFK

-751 YGVGEEWNNHP
+751 YGAGEDWNNHP

-827 RQISGGQNLDTYY
+827 RQISGSQNLDTYY

-849 YVLQPMYQTST
+849 YVLQPMYQTNA

-963 IPVDKVKEIHI
+963 IPIDKVKEIHI

-1026 VKGRMTQKVSSN
+1026 VKGRMTKKVSSN

-1053 DKPLTISHTHTAIN
+1053 DKPLTASHTHTAIN
-1067 TTELYTYVYDH
+1067 ATELYTYVYDH

-1090 GNSEVKLVINTYD
+1090 ENSEVKLAINTYD

-1115 ISGHKLTYEYN
+1115 TSGHKLTYEYN
-1126 IRNWLTQISGT
+1126 IRNWLTQINGR

-1148 NGSQCYNGNIGSMTW
+1148 SGSQCYNGNIGSMTW

-1213 NITGLQRYGKM
+1213 NITGLQRYGKV

-1233 DLSLTYVGNQL
+1233 DLSITYVGNQL

-1268 SIQEYKYDA
+1268 SIQEYKYD
-1277 SGNLEQDYNK
+1277 SNGNLEQDYNK

-1299 PSTLQFANG
+1299 PSALQFANG
-1308 NSTNYLYGAD
+1308 NSKDYLYGAD

-1635 GTKEGSDKD
+1635 GTKGGSDKD

>member
-1 MDYWGFYNGAE
+1 
-12 NISSLTGYRHTLIPS
+12 
-27 IEGLGINQDALI
+27 
-39 IQGQELPAQTAV
+39 
-51 RNASRK
+51 
-57 YITANMLK
+57 
-65 KITYPTGG
+65 
-73 SVEFEFEPHTFTN
+73 
-86 AKVISKE
+86 
-93 DLEKYA
+93 
-99 PKLAYLNTVNN
+99 
-110 NNAEFSTP
+110 
-118 FVTFNI
+118 
-124 PFAQTVTINVTVR
+124 
-137 FDDYSASQVEGSGTI
+137 
-152 IRQVG
+152 
-157 STGGGILKSYKVTSQ
+157 
-172 NVTDEHSYHVVES
+172 
-185 FTLEAGDYVMSST
+185 
-198 LASTVP
+198 
-204 NQGYTARNVSA
+204 
-215 ATLTYKSQIFNVDID
+215 
-230 TLEHIGAG
+230 
-238 VRIKT
+238 
-243 ITQRNNTGEI
+243 
-253 LERTKYLYELDNHKS
+253 
-268 SGLLMIPI
+268 
-276 NFVTDHNIRHGL
+276 
-288 DNCPIHS
+288 
-295 IVDHQFRRYDAQTD
+295 
-309 ATLCYFPENYS
+309 
-320 GRLIRKSTYDA
+320 
-331 NNKLVK
+331 
-337 EEINEYSIANKA
+337 
-349 KELVNIKVIDNY
+349 
-361 VGPVNHCLSIEAHP
+361 
-375 YYNPYIYNG
+375 
-384 RFFITLYPYIAYDI
+384 
-398 QLTQQTETEYF
+398 
-409 NSVPISKEKLYTYNQ
+409 
-424 RNQISTCQTSTSRS
+424 
-438 DYIQETY
+438 
-445 KYAADSSFYKD
+445 
-456 HLDYNVLTA
+456 
-465 IMRYKRTS
+465 
-473 GSSTAILENKYGNA
+473 
-487 FTKFTLLSS
+487 
-496 TESSNISPKR
+496 
-506 RTVSYKYD
+506 
-514 SKWNPVE
+514 
-521 VTYQDSSSVVY
+521 
-532 LWGYKY
+532 
-538 SRIIAKITNITYAKV
+538 
-553 LSRLGESSLNTLCS
+553 
-567 SNIPNSTSLYNLQNI
+567 
-582 FSDCEVTTWLYN
+582 
-594 PSYGV
+594 
-599 SEVRSPNGLKT
+599 
-610 FYEYDAIGR
+610 
-619 VSEILDLNRKTIMS
+619 
-633 FQYQLSHNGTS
+633 
-644 QNFLK
+644 
-649 TRTMMN
+649 
-655 EEGNKYMEVYSYYD
+655 
-669 GLGRPYQTVE
+669 
-679 CKITP
+679 
-684 FQTHLIT
+684 
-691 LQEYDAAN
+691 
-699 RKTYTWLPVESA
+699 
-711 TSTYMPSASVK
+711 
-722 AQAVADYGDTHPYTK
+722 
-737 TEYEASPLNKIVNQ
+737 
-751 YGVGEEWNNHP
+751 
-762 VHIEYMTNTTSS
+762 
-774 PLNCLNYMVN
+774 MVN

-827 RQISGGQNLDTYY
+827 RQISGSQILDTYY

-849 YVLQPMYQTST
+849 YVLQPMYQTNA

-963 IPVDKVKEIHI
+963 IPIDKVKEIHI

-1004 LTGNVVTILED
+1004 LTGNVATILED

-1026 VKGRMTQKVSSN
+1026 VKGRMTKKVSSN

-1053 DKPLTISHTHTAIN
+1053 DKPLTASHTHTAIN
-1067 TTELYTYVYDH
+1067 ATELYTYVYDH

-1090 GNSEVKLVINTYD
+1090 ENSEVKLAINTYD

-1115 ISGHKLTYEYN
+1115 TSGHKLTYEYN
-1126 IRNWLTQISGT
+1126 IRNWLTQISGR

-1148 NGSQCYNGNIGSMTW
+1148 SGSQCYNGNIGSMTW

-1213 NITGLQRYGKM
+1213 NITGLQRYGKV

-1233 DLSLTYVGNQL
+1233 DLSITYVGNQL

-1277 SGNLEQDYNK
+1277 NGNLEQDYNK

-1349 QTNTTDYCN
+1349 QTNTTDYCS

-1635 GTKEGSDKD
+1635 GTKGGSDKD